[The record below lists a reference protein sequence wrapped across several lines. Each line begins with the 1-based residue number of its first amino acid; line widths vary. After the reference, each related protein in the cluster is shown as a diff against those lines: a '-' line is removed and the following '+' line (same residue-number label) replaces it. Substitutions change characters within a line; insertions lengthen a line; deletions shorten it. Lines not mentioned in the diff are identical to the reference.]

1 MYYNAICIF
10 YFYRTQRAH
19 STHYTGVEMNKLN
32 LKKLLTLLVCLTLI
46 VSVVLLAAC
55 NKNDDNKGSTEDN
68 TSASPSFTNGNFR
81 SYTTSDKGYPYAPSS
96 FTGSPTSDTEG
107 STLPKL
113 ETVKRGVINL
123 ADYQNLGAWCTFSKF
138 DANRLTDE
146 EDAKNYNK
154 DDNVLMINNTEARYY
169 MYRSS
174 EFSAAANTKYLL
186 QVDVRTANLDGGEKK
201 GATIKIAKSYS
212 SGSSIPATEGY
223 ASFDAIT
230 VGEWTTYSFII
241 DGKYNGS
248 TSLELQLM
256 LGNNNLR
263 DEYKTS
269 GYAFFDNIRLTT
281 VKDDTVLP
289 AGENVKTITLSVP
302 NGSFDYKTTSDY
314 PYLYNRVTT
323 TDTNS
328 NYGLVN
334 KVDAK
339 DGKITLVGEYKI
351 DADALKDH
359 DKDHGNVFAI
369 YNVAEARMGFYTTNP
384 LYFKRG
390 GYYKVTVSL
399 NTDYI
404 ESGSAYLALGK
415 SKDLSD
421 NTVIEIGKDAAN
433 PGWKEHVFYVYANEN
448 TADELYFH
456 FGLGKDSDNK
466 AKGYILVDDLKIEET
481 DDTTQTGDYVTD
493 NRFKPTDNKLTDA
506 FVNKSGTD
514 INGVPVTI
522 TGDGEEF
529 SVDDKTP
536 YVSSNF
542 SERNRK
548 FTSAKATIAKFQTKA
563 TLQKDTYYRFSV
575 WVRTV
580 DVPSTSGVVLTVY
593 DGDKDTNSAVKAI
606 ATFAAVTTDK
616 DLADSSSSL
625 NGYRELVCYFHT
637 ASLQEQVVTFEI
649 SLGSGGAFT
658 SSTLFSGTAYIANA
672 SLVETDYTKY
682 NGASAS
688 GTYEKKYDWYETLS
702 SETFTNGQFQKY
714 NYSDTKFFKD
724 GGVNEKGEFQSTSF
738 GVPSGWTLKGEK
750 DKAVAGI
757 VDVNRDALLSN
768 LATKLGVPVDTLKTA
783 PFECKEEDVETF
795 GIYAGGDSYLFI
807 NSADVEG
814 LAKES
819 VRVGYVSNSFTL
831 NANSYYKIS
840 VMVKVMGDSKASVY
854 LMTDNNIAE
863 TNVDSKFENIE
874 ASTASQTGGW
884 KRYTFYVKT
893 GFSSISA
900 TLGLYLGGKDVDIA
914 LTDANMVLADGLNGK
929 YVKVDGAYEVYNK
942 NTHKDATET
951 YNYSGSAK
959 GGTVLFDYVIKED
972 ISESVYNAK
981 TASATASA
989 ADEYEE
995 TKRVEMNLDSFG
1007 LAITPD
1013 ENKPTSPKGW
1023 TKTSL
1028 TKDTDTEQLQSGV
1041 IYSTDYKAHSGESC
1055 LIIPYLN
1062 TAGASYYAS
1071 DAKTLTKDG
1080 FYKISVWAKL
1090 SEGHTGKAYI
1100 TLVATNYGENS
1111 KYVDYASQTIE
1122 VDSTDW
1128 KEYVFFIKAPS
1139 SDTKID
1145 KYGDNAKDLS
1155 LKIRLGFGESAD
1167 NKASGYVLFDDV
1179 LIEKLDVKADDFDKL
1194 VDDFK
1199 AEPANAGLTVNTV
1212 KYSAIDKE
1220 EETTPDKEPDKE
1232 NNKDSGKNF
1241 NWVIFTSVAFGAI
1254 VIIAVAAF
1262 FIKKYLP
1269 KHKEGKQQVDK
1280 KKTSK
1285 KKEDDYKNLND

>member
-1 MYYNAICIF
+1 
-10 YFYRTQRAH
+10 
-19 STHYTGVEMNKLN
+19 MNKLN

-55 NKNDDNKGSTEDN
+55 NKKTDDNKTPDN

-107 STLPKL
+107 SALPKL

-138 DANRLTDE
+138 DAKRLTGE

-174 EFSAAANTKYLL
+174 EFSVAANTKYLL

-223 ASFDAIT
+223 ASFDAVT

-289 AGENVKTITLSVP
+289 TENVKTITLSVP

-334 KVDAK
+334 EVDAK
-339 DGKITLVGEYKI
+339 DGKITLVNEYAV
-351 DADALKDH
+351 DAAAV
-359 DKDHGNVFAI
+359 KDHGSVFAI

-399 NTDYI
+399 NTKYV
-404 ESGSAYLALGK
+404 ENGKAYLALGK

-421 NTVIEIGKDAAN
+421 NTVIEIEQKDSEN
-433 PGWKEHVFYVYANEN
+433 NGWNEYTFYVYANEN

-456 FGLGKDSDNK
+456 FGLGKDSDKNK

-481 DDTTQTGDYVTD
+481 DDTTQTGNNVTD
-493 NRFKPTDNKLTDA
+493 NRFKPADNKLTDA

-529 SVDDKTP
+529 SADDKTP
-536 YVSSNF
+536 YVSSIF
-542 SERNRK
+542 SAKNRK
-548 FTSAKATIAKFQTKA
+548 FTSAKATLAKFQTKA

-593 DGDKDTNSAVKAI
+593 DGDKDVNSAAKAI

-637 ASLQEQVVTFEI
+637 ASLQNQDVTFEI

-658 SSTLFSGTAYIANA
+658 SATLFSGTAYIANA

-702 SETFTNGQFQKY
+702 GETFTNGQFQKY

-757 VDVNRDALLSN
+757 VDVNRENLLNN
-768 LATKLGVPVDTLKTA
+768 LATKLGITAEVLKAVPVDADDK
-783 PFECKEEDVETF
+783 PVETF
-795 GIYAGGDSYLFI
+795 GIYAGGDSYLLI

-840 VMVKVMGDSKASVY
+840 VMVKVINGQASVY
-854 LMTDNNIAE
+854 LMTDNNISE

-874 ASTASQTGGW
+874 ASTGVMTGGW

-929 YVKVDGAYEVYNK
+929 YVKKAANEYEVYNK

-951 YNYSGSAK
+951 YNYKDSAK

-1007 LAITPD
+1007 LATTPD

-1122 VDSTDW
+1122 VNSTDW

-1179 LIEKLDVKADDFDKL
+1179 LIEKLDVKADEFDKH
-1194 VDDFK
+1194 VNDFK
-1199 AEPANAGLTVNTV
+1199 AAHADLMVNTV

-1254 VIIAVAAF
+1254 VVIAVAAF

>member
-1 MYYNAICIF
+1 
-10 YFYRTQRAH
+10 
-19 STHYTGVEMNKLN
+19 MNKLN

-81 SYTTSDKGYPYAPSS
+81 SYTTSDSGYPYAPSS

-123 ADYQNLGAWCTFSKF
+123 ADYANLGAWCTFSKF
-138 DANRLTDE
+138 DAKRLTDE

-289 AGENVKTITLSVP
+289 TENVKTITLSVP

-334 KVDAK
+334 EVDAK
-339 DGKITLVGEYKI
+339 DGKITLVNDYAV
-351 DADALKDH
+351 DAAAVEG
-359 DKDHGNVFAI
+359 HGSVFAI
-369 YNVAEARMGFYTTNP
+369 YNVADARMGFYTTNP

-390 GYYKVTVSL
+390 GYYKVTISL
-399 NTDYI
+399 NTDNV
-404 ESGSAYLALGK
+404 ESGKAYLALGK

-456 FGLGKDSDNK
+456 FGLGKDSGDK
-466 AKGYILVDDLKIEET
+466 ATGYILVDDLKIEET
-481 DDTTQTGDYVTD
+481 DDTTQTGNYVTD
-493 NRFKPTDNKLTDA
+493 NRFKPADNKLTEA

-529 SVDDKTP
+529 SADDKTP
-536 YVSSNF
+536 YVSTNF

-548 FTSAKATIAKFQTKA
+548 FTSAKATLAKFQTKA

-580 DVPSTSGVVLTVY
+580 DVPSTSGVVLTIY
-593 DGDKDTNSAVKAI
+593 DGDIIDKNSAAKAI

-637 ASLQEQVVTFEI
+637 ASLQNQDVTFEI

-724 GGVNEKGEFQSTSF
+724 GGKDSNNTDAVFQSTSF

-757 VDVNRDALLSN
+757 VDVNRENLLNN
-768 LATKLGVPVDTLKTA
+768 LATKLGVSVDTLKNA
-783 PFECKEEDVETF
+783 PFTPADKDITTYGTFAGGSSYLLINSEDVP
-795 GIYAGGDSYLFI
+795 
-807 NSADVEG
+807 G
-814 LAKES
+814 LAQTY

-854 LMTDNNIAE
+854 LMTDNNISE

-874 ASTASQTGGW
+874 ASTGVATGGW

-893 GFSSISA
+893 GFSSINA
-900 TLGLYLGGKDVDIA
+900 TLGLYLGGLGGNANNVE
-914 LTDANMVLADGLNGK
+914 LTDSNTVSATEGK
-929 YVKVDGAYEVYNK
+929 YVKDDNGKFILYNSS
-942 NTHKDATET
+942 NSSHKDKERFD
-951 YNYSGSAK
+951 YSGSPAK
-959 GGTVLFDYVIKED
+959 GGTVLFDYIIKED
-972 ISESVYNAK
+972 VKEQVYNEK
-981 TASATASA
+981 DEMEQSASASASA
-989 ADEYEE
+989 DDVEE
-995 TKRVEMNLDSFG
+995 FKCVKMNLDSFG
-1007 LAITPD
+1007 LATTPD

-1122 VDSTDW
+1122 VNSTEW

-1145 KYGDNAKDLS
+1145 KYGENAKDLS

-1179 LIEKLDVKADDFDKL
+1179 LIEKLDVKADEFDKL

-1232 NNKDSGKNF
+1232 ETEDSGKNF

-1254 VIIAVAAF
+1254 VVIAVAAF

>member
-1 MYYNAICIF
+1 
-10 YFYRTQRAH
+10 
-19 STHYTGVEMNKLN
+19 MNKLN

-55 NKNDDNKGSTEDN
+55 NKKTDDNKTPDN

-138 DANRLTDE
+138 DAKRLTGE

-174 EFSAAANTKYLL
+174 EFSVAANTKYLL
-186 QVDVRTANLDGGEKK
+186 QVDVRTANLNGGEKK

-223 ASFDAIT
+223 ASFDAVT

-289 AGENVKTITLSVP
+289 TENVKTITLSVP

-334 KVDAK
+334 EVDAK
-339 DGKITLVGEYKI
+339 DGKITLVNEYAV
-351 DADALKDH
+351 DAAAVKG
-359 DKDHGNVFAI
+359 HGSVFAI
-369 YNVAEARMGFYTTNP
+369 YNVADARMGFYTTNP

-421 NTVIEIGKDAAN
+421 NTIIPVGKDTEN

-493 NRFKPTDNKLTDA
+493 NRFKPADNKLTDA
-506 FVNKSGTD
+506 FVNKSGAD
-514 INGVPVTI
+514 INGVSVTI

-529 SVDDKTP
+529 SADDKTP
-536 YVSSNF
+536 YVSSIF
-542 SERNRK
+542 SARNRK
-548 FTSAKATIAKFQTKA
+548 FTSAKATLAKFQTKA

-593 DGDKDTNSAVKAI
+593 DGDKDTNSAAKAI

-637 ASLQEQVVTFEI
+637 ASLQNQDVTFEI

-702 SETFTNGQFQKY
+702 GETFTNGQFQKY

-757 VDVNRDALLSN
+757 VDVNRENLLNN
-768 LATKLGVPVDTLKTA
+768 LAGKIGITAEVLKAVPVKCDA
-783 PFECKEEDVETF
+783 DDVETF
-795 GIYAGGDSYLFI
+795 GIYAGGDSYLLI

-840 VMVKVMGDSKASVY
+840 VMVKVINGQASVY

-863 TNVDSKFENIE
+863 TNVDSKFENIG
-874 ASTASQTGGW
+874 ASTGVMTGGW

-900 TLGLYLGGKDVDIA
+900 TLGLYLGGEDKDVA
-914 LTDANMVLADGLNGK
+914 LTDANMTKLENDLSGK
-929 YVKVDGAYEVYNK
+929 YVRVEENGTVKFEVYNK
-942 NTHKDATET
+942 NTHKDVKDT
-951 YNYSGSAK
+951 YNYNGSAK

-989 ADEYEE
+989 ANEYEE

-1007 LAITPD
+1007 LATTPD
-1013 ENKPTSPKGW
+1013 QDKPTSPKGW

-1122 VDSTDW
+1122 VNSTDW

-1145 KYGDNAKDLS
+1145 KYGENAKDLS

-1179 LIEKLDVKADDFDKL
+1179 LIEKLDVKADEFDKH
-1194 VDDFK
+1194 VNDFK
-1199 AEPANAGLTVNTV
+1199 AANAGLTVNTV

-1232 NNKDSGKNF
+1232 DSKDSGKNF

-1254 VIIAVAAF
+1254 VVIAVAAF
-1262 FIKKYLP
+1262 FLKKYLP

>member
-1 MYYNAICIF
+1 
-10 YFYRTQRAH
+10 
-19 STHYTGVEMNKLN
+19 MNKLN

-55 NKNDDNKGSTEDN
+55 NKKTDDNKTTDN

-123 ADYQNLGAWCTFSKF
+123 ADYANLGAWCTFSKF
-138 DANRLTDE
+138 DAKRLTGE

-174 EFSAAANTKYLL
+174 EFSVAANTKYLL
-186 QVDVRTANLDGGEKK
+186 QVDVRTANLNGGEKK

-289 AGENVKTITLSVP
+289 TENVKTITLSVP

-334 KVDAK
+334 EVDAK
-339 DGKITLVGEYKI
+339 DGKITLVNEYAV
-351 DADALKDH
+351 DAAAV
-359 DKDHGNVFAI
+359 KDHGSVFAI
-369 YNVAEARMGFYTTNP
+369 YNVADARMGFYTTNP

-399 NTDYI
+399 NTKYV
-404 ESGSAYLALGK
+404 ENGKAYLALGK

-421 NTVIEIGKDAAN
+421 NTVIEIAQKDSEN
-433 PGWKEHVFYVYANEN
+433 NGWNEYTFYVYANEN

-481 DDTTQTGDYVTD
+481 EDTTQTGDYVTD
-493 NRFKPTDNKLTDA
+493 NRFKPADNKLTDA

-529 SVDDKTP
+529 SADDKTP
-536 YVSSNF
+536 YVSSIF
-542 SERNRK
+542 SAKNRK
-548 FTSAKATIAKFQTKA
+548 FTSAKATLAKFQTKA

-593 DGDKDTNSAVKAI
+593 DGDKDVNSAAKAI

-637 ASLQEQVVTFEI
+637 ASLQNQDVTFEI

-757 VDVNRDALLSN
+757 VDVNRENLLNN
-768 LATKLGVPVDTLKTA
+768 LATKLGITAEVLKAVPVDADDK
-783 PFECKEEDVETF
+783 PVETF
-795 GIYAGGDSYLFI
+795 GIYAGGDSYLLI

-840 VMVKVMGDSKASVY
+840 VMVKVINGQASVY
-854 LMTDNNIAE
+854 LMTDNNISE

-929 YVKVDGAYEVYNK
+929 YVKKAANEYEVYNK

-951 YNYSGSAK
+951 YNYKDSAK

-989 ADEYEE
+989 ANEYEE

-1007 LAITPD
+1007 LATTPD

-1179 LIEKLDVKADDFDKL
+1179 LIEKLDAKADTFDQY
-1194 VDDFK
+1194 VNDFK
-1199 AEPANAGLTVNTV
+1199 AANAGLTVNTV

-1254 VIIAVAAF
+1254 VVIAVAAF

>member
-1 MYYNAICIF
+1 
-10 YFYRTQRAH
+10 
-19 STHYTGVEMNKLN
+19 MNKLN

-55 NKNDDNKGSTEDN
+55 NKKTDDNKTTDN

-123 ADYQNLGAWCTFSKF
+123 ADYANLGAWCTFSKF
-138 DANRLTDE
+138 DAKRLTDE

-289 AGENVKTITLSVP
+289 TENVKTITLSVP

-334 KVDAK
+334 EVDAK
-339 DGKITLVGEYKI
+339 DGKITLVNEYAV
-351 DADALKDH
+351 DAAAVEG
-359 DKDHGNVFAI
+359 HGSVFAI
-369 YNVAEARMGFYTTNP
+369 YNVADARMGFYTTNP

-421 NTVIEIGKDAAN
+421 NTVIEIGQKDTAN

-466 AKGYILVDDLKIEET
+466 AKGYILIDNLKIEET

-529 SVDDKTP
+529 SADDKTP
-536 YVSSNF
+536 YVSSIF
-542 SERNRK
+542 SAKNRK
-548 FTSAKATIAKFQTKA
+548 FTSAKATLAKFQTKA
-563 TLQKDTYYRFSV
+563 TLEKDTYYRFSV

-593 DGDKDTNSAVKAI
+593 DGDIIDKNSAAKAI

-637 ASLQEQVVTFEI
+637 ASLQNQDVTFEI

-757 VDVNRDALLSN
+757 VDVNREKLLNN
-768 LATKLGVPVDTLKTA
+768 LATKLGVSVDTLKTA
-783 PFECKEEDVETF
+783 PFKCKEEDVAKY
-795 GIYAGGDSYLFI
+795 GIYAGGDSYLLI
-807 NSADVEG
+807 NSANVEG
-814 LAKES
+814 LAKEY

-874 ASTASQTGGW
+874 ASTGVATGGW

-1007 LAITPD
+1007 LATTPD

-1122 VDSTDW
+1122 VNSTSW

-1145 KYGDNAKDLS
+1145 KYGENAKDLS

-1254 VIIAVAAF
+1254 VVIAVAAF

>member
-1 MYYNAICIF
+1 
-10 YFYRTQRAH
+10 
-19 STHYTGVEMNKLN
+19 MNKLN

-55 NKNDDNKGSTEDN
+55 NKKPDDNKTTDN

-138 DANRLTDE
+138 DAKRLTDE

-174 EFSAAANTKYLL
+174 EFSVAANTKYLL
-186 QVDVRTANLDGGEKK
+186 QVDVRTANLNGGEKK

-223 ASFDAIT
+223 ASFDAVT

-241 DGKYNGS
+241 DGKFNGN

-289 AGENVKTITLSVP
+289 TENVKTITLSVP

-334 KVDAK
+334 EVDAK
-339 DGKITLVGEYKI
+339 DGKITLVNEYAV
-351 DADALKDH
+351 DAAAVKG
-359 DKDHGNVFAI
+359 HGSVFAI
-369 YNVAEARMGFYTTNP
+369 YNVADARMGFYTTNP

-399 NTDYI
+399 NTKYV
-404 ESGSAYLALGK
+404 ENGKAYLALGK

-421 NTVIEIGKDAAN
+421 NTVIEIAQKDSEN
-433 PGWKEHVFYVYANEN
+433 NGWNEYTFYVYANEN

-493 NRFKPTDNKLTDA
+493 NRFKPADNKLTDA

-529 SVDDKTP
+529 SADDKTP
-536 YVSSNF
+536 YVSSIF
-542 SERNRK
+542 SARNRK
-548 FTSAKATIAKFQTKA
+548 FTSAKATLAKFQTKA

-593 DGDKDTNSAVKAI
+593 DGDKDTNSAAKAI

-637 ASLQEQVVTFEI
+637 ASLQNQDVTFEI

-688 GTYEKKYDWYETLS
+688 GTYEKKYDWYETLA

-757 VDVNRDALLSN
+757 VDVNRENLLNN
-768 LATKLGVPVDTLKTA
+768 LATKLGITAEVLKAVPVDANDK
-783 PFECKEEDVETF
+783 PVETF
-795 GIYAGGDSYLFI
+795 GIYAGGDSYLLI

-840 VMVKVMGDSKASVY
+840 VMVKVINGQASVY
-854 LMTDNNIAE
+854 LMTDNNISE
-863 TNVDSKFENIE
+863 TNVDSKFENIG
-874 ASTASQTGGW
+874 ASTGVMTGGW

-900 TLGLYLGGKDVDIA
+900 TLGLYLGGQDKDIA

-929 YVKVDGAYEVYNK
+929 YVKKAANEYEVYNK

-951 YNYSGSAK
+951 YNYKDSAK

-972 ISESVYNAK
+972 ISESVYDAK

-989 ADEYEE
+989 ANEYEE

-1007 LAITPD
+1007 LATTPD

-1179 LIEKLDVKADDFDKL
+1179 LIEKLDVKADEFDKH
-1194 VDDFK
+1194 VNDFK
-1199 AEPANAGLTVNTV
+1199 AANTGLTVNTV

-1254 VIIAVAAF
+1254 VVIAVAAF

>member
-1 MYYNAICIF
+1 
-10 YFYRTQRAH
+10 
-19 STHYTGVEMNKLN
+19 MNKLN

-55 NKNDDNKGSTEDN
+55 NKKTDDNKSTDN

-138 DANRLTDE
+138 DAKRLTGE

-174 EFSAAANTKYLL
+174 EFSVAANTKYLL
-186 QVDVRTANLDGGEKK
+186 QVDVRTANLNGGEKK

-223 ASFDAIT
+223 ASFDAVT

-269 GYAFFDNIRLTT
+269 GYAFFDNIRLTA

-289 AGENVKTITLSVP
+289 TENVKTITLSVP
-302 NGSFDYKTTSDY
+302 NGNFDYKTTSDY

-334 KVDAK
+334 EVDAK
-339 DGKITLVGEYKI
+339 DGKITLVNEYAV
-351 DADALKDH
+351 DAAAVKG
-359 DKDHGNVFAI
+359 HGSVFAI
-369 YNVAEARMGFYTTNP
+369 YNVADARMGFYTTNP

-399 NTDYI
+399 NTKYV
-404 ESGSAYLALGK
+404 ENGKAYLALGK

-421 NTVIEIGKDAAN
+421 NTVIEIAQKDSEN
-433 PGWKEHVFYVYANEN
+433 NGWNEYTFYVYANEN

-456 FGLGKDSDNK
+456 FGLGKDSDDKNK
-466 AKGYILVDDLKIEET
+466 AKGYILVDDLKIKET
-481 DDTTQTGDYVTD
+481 DDISQTGDNVT
-493 NRFKPTDNKLTDA
+493 NSRFKPEDNKLTDA

-529 SVDDKTP
+529 SADDKTP
-536 YVSSNF
+536 YVSSIF
-542 SERNRK
+542 SARNRK
-548 FTSAKATIAKFQTKA
+548 FTSAKATLAKFWTTA
-563 TLQKDTYYRFSV
+563 TLEKDTYYRFSV

-637 ASLQEQVVTFEI
+637 ASLQNQDVTFEI

-757 VDVNRDALLSN
+757 VDVNRENLLNN
-768 LATKLGVPVDTLKTA
+768 LATKIGITAEVLKAVPVDANDK
-783 PFECKEEDVETF
+783 PVETF
-795 GIYAGGDSYLFI
+795 GIYAGGNSYLLI

-840 VMVKVMGDSKASVY
+840 VMVKVINGQASVY
-854 LMTDNNIAE
+854 LMTDNNISE
-863 TNVDSKFENIE
+863 TNVDSKFENIG
-874 ASTASQTGGW
+874 ASTGVMTGGW

-900 TLGLYLGGKDVDIA
+900 TLGLYLGGKDKDIA

-929 YVKVDGAYEVYNK
+929 YVKKAANEYEVYNK

-951 YNYSGSAK
+951 YNYKDSAK

-989 ADEYEE
+989 ANEYEE

-1007 LAITPD
+1007 LATTPD

-1041 IYSTDYKAHSGESC
+1041 IYSTEYKAHSGESC

-1145 KYGDNAKDLS
+1145 KYGENAKDLS

-1179 LIEKLDVKADDFDKL
+1179 LIEKLDVKADEFDKH
-1194 VDDFK
+1194 VSDFK
-1199 AEPANAGLTVNTV
+1199 AAHADLTVNTV

-1220 EETTPDKEPDKE
+1220 EETTPDKEPGKE
-1232 NNKDSGKNF
+1232 DNKTSGKNF

-1254 VIIAVAAF
+1254 VVIAVAAF

>member
-1 MYYNAICIF
+1 
-10 YFYRTQRAH
+10 
-19 STHYTGVEMNKLN
+19 MNKLN

-55 NKNDDNKGSTEDN
+55 NKKTDDNKTPDN

-138 DANRLTDE
+138 DAKRLTGE

-230 VGEWTTYSFII
+230 VGDWTTYSFII

-289 AGENVKTITLSVP
+289 TENVKTITLSVP

-334 KVDAK
+334 EVDAK
-339 DGKITLVGEYKI
+339 DGKITLVNEYAV
-351 DADALKDH
+351 DAAAVKG
-359 DKDHGNVFAI
+359 HGSVFAI
-369 YNVAEARMGFYTTNP
+369 YNVAAARMGFYTTNP

-399 NTDYI
+399 NTKYV
-404 ESGSAYLALGK
+404 ENGKAYLALGK
-415 SKDLSD
+415 KDLSD
-421 NTVIEIGKDAAN
+421 NTVIEIAQKDSEN
-433 PGWKEHVFYVYANEN
+433 NGWNEYTFYVYANEN

-493 NRFKPTDNKLTDA
+493 NRFKPADNKLTDA

-529 SVDDKTP
+529 SADDKTP
-536 YVSSNF
+536 YVSSIF
-542 SERNRK
+542 SARNRK

-593 DGDKDTNSAVKAI
+593 DGDKDVNSAAKAI

-637 ASLQEQVVTFEI
+637 ASLQNQDVTFEI

-724 GGVNEKGEFQSTSF
+724 GGVNDKGEFQSTSF

-757 VDVNRDALLSN
+757 VDVNRENLLNN
-768 LATKLGVPVDTLKTA
+768 LATKIGITAEVLKAVPVDANDK
-783 PFECKEEDVETF
+783 PVETF
-795 GIYAGGDSYLFI
+795 GIYAGGNSYLLI

-840 VMVKVMGDSKASVY
+840 VMVKVINGQASVY
-854 LMTDNNIAE
+854 LMTDNNISE

-900 TLGLYLGGKDVDIA
+900 TLGLYLGGQDKDVA

-929 YVKVDGAYEVYNK
+929 YVKKAANEYEVYNK

-951 YNYSGSAK
+951 YNYKDSAK

-1007 LAITPD
+1007 LATTPD

-1122 VDSTDW
+1122 VNSTDW

-1179 LIEKLDVKADDFDKL
+1179 LIEKLDVKADEFDKH
-1194 VDDFK
+1194 VNDFK
-1199 AEPANAGLTVNTV
+1199 AAHADLTVNTV

-1254 VIIAVAAF
+1254 VVIAVAAF

>member
-1 MYYNAICIF
+1 
-10 YFYRTQRAH
+10 
-19 STHYTGVEMNKLN
+19 MNKLN

-55 NKNDDNKGSTEDN
+55 NKKTDDNKTPDN

-138 DANRLTDE
+138 DAKRLTGE

-174 EFSAAANTKYLL
+174 EFSVAANTKYLL
-186 QVDVRTANLDGGEKK
+186 QVDVRTANLDGGKEK

-289 AGENVKTITLSVP
+289 TENVKTITLSVP

-334 KVDAK
+334 EVDAK
-339 DGKITLVGEYKI
+339 DGKITLVNEYAV
-351 DADALKDH
+351 DATAVKG
-359 DKDHGNVFAI
+359 HGSVFAI

-399 NTDYI
+399 NTDNV
-404 ESGSAYLALGK
+404 ESGEAYLALGK

-421 NTVIEIGKDAAN
+421 NTIIPVGKDAAN

-456 FGLGKDSDNK
+456 FGLGKDSGNK
-466 AKGYILVDDLKIEET
+466 AKGYLLVDDLKIEET
-481 DDTTQTGDYVTD
+481 DDTTQPDAPNVTD
-493 NRFKPTDNKLTDA
+493 NRFKPADNKLTDA

-529 SVDDKTP
+529 SADDKTP
-536 YVSSNF
+536 YVSSIF
-542 SERNRK
+542 SARNRK
-548 FTSAKATIAKFQTKA
+548 FTSAKATLAKFWTTA
-563 TLQKDTYYRFSV
+563 NLEKDTYYRFSV
-575 WVRTV
+575 WVKTV
-580 DVPSTSGVVLTVY
+580 DVPSTSGVVLTIY
-593 DGDKDTNSAVKAI
+593 DGNKNTNSAVKAI

-637 ASLQEQVVTFEI
+637 ASLQNQDVTFEI

-702 SETFTNGQFQKY
+702 GETFTNGQFQKY

-757 VDVNRDALLSN
+757 VDVNRENLLNN
-768 LATKLGVPVDTLKTA
+768 LATKLGITADTLKTA
-783 PFECKEEDVETF
+783 PFKCKEEDVETF
-795 GIYAGGDSYLFI
+795 GTYAGGDSYLLI
-807 NSADVEG
+807 NSANVEG

-854 LMTDNNIAE
+854 LMTDNNISE

-874 ASTASQTGGW
+874 ASASPTTGGW

-900 TLGLYLGGKDVDIA
+900 TLGLYLGGKDVDID
-914 LTDANMVLADGLNGK
+914 LTDANMTKLENDLSGK
-929 YVKVDGAYEVYNK
+929 YVRVEENGTVKFEVYNK
-942 NTHKDATET
+942 NTHKDVKDT
-951 YNYSGSAK
+951 YNYSGRAT

-1007 LAITPD
+1007 LATTPD

-1122 VDSTDW
+1122 VNSTDW
-1128 KEYVFFIKAPS
+1128 KKYVFFIKAPS

-1179 LIEKLDVKADDFDKL
+1179 LIEKLDVKADEFDKH
-1194 VDDFK
+1194 VNDFK
-1199 AEPANAGLTVNTV
+1199 AAHADLTVNTV

-1254 VIIAVAAF
+1254 VVIAVAAF

>member
-1 MYYNAICIF
+1 
-10 YFYRTQRAH
+10 
-19 STHYTGVEMNKLN
+19 MNKLN

-55 NKNDDNKGSTEDN
+55 NKKTDDNKTPDN

-113 ETVKRGVINL
+113 ETVKRGVISL
-123 ADYQNLGAWCTFSKF
+123 ADYANLGAWCTFSKF
-138 DANRLTDE
+138 DAKRLTGE

-186 QVDVRTANLDGGEKK
+186 QVDVRTANLNGGEKK

-223 ASFDAIT
+223 ASFDAVT

-289 AGENVKTITLSVP
+289 TENVKTITLSVP

-334 KVDAK
+334 EVDAK
-339 DGKITLVGEYKI
+339 DGKITLVNEYAV
-351 DADALKDH
+351 DAAAV
-359 DKDHGNVFAI
+359 KDHGSVFAI
-369 YNVAEARMGFYTTNP
+369 YNVADARMGFYTTNP

-399 NTDYI
+399 NTKYV
-404 ESGSAYLALGK
+404 ESGKAYLALGK

-421 NTVIEIGKDAAN
+421 NTVIEIAQKDSEN
-433 PGWKEHVFYVYANEN
+433 NGWNEYTFYVYANEN

-493 NRFKPTDNKLTDA
+493 NRFKPADNKLTDA

-529 SVDDKTP
+529 SADDKTP
-536 YVSSNF
+536 YVSTNF

-548 FTSAKATIAKFQTKA
+548 FTSAKATLAKFQTKA

-593 DGDKDTNSAVKAI
+593 DGDKDVNSAAKAI

-637 ASLQEQVVTFEI
+637 ASLQNQDVTFEI

-757 VDVNRDALLSN
+757 VDVNRENLLNN
-768 LATKLGVPVDTLKTA
+768 LATKLGITAEVLKAVPVDANDK
-783 PFECKEEDVETF
+783 PVETF
-795 GIYAGGDSYLFI
+795 GIYAGGDSYLLI

-840 VMVKVMGDSKASVY
+840 VMVKVINGQASVY
-854 LMTDNNIAE
+854 LMTDNNLSE
-863 TNVDSKFENIE
+863 TNVDSKFENIG
-874 ASTASQTGGW
+874 ASTGVATGGW

-929 YVKVDGAYEVYNK
+929 YVKKAANEYEVYNK

-951 YNYSGSAK
+951 YNYKDSAK

-1007 LAITPD
+1007 LATTPD

-1122 VDSTDW
+1122 VNSTDW

-1179 LIEKLDVKADDFDKL
+1179 LIEKLDVNADEFGKH

-1199 AEPANAGLTVNTV
+1199 AAHADLTVNTV

-1220 EETTPDKEPDKE
+1220 EETTPDKEPGKE
-1232 NNKDSGKNF
+1232 DNKNSGKNF

-1254 VIIAVAAF
+1254 VVIAVAAF

>member
-1 MYYNAICIF
+1 
-10 YFYRTQRAH
+10 
-19 STHYTGVEMNKLN
+19 MNKLN

-55 NKNDDNKGSTEDN
+55 NKKADDNKTTDN

-81 SYTTSDKGYPYAPSS
+81 SYTSSDKGYPYAPSS

-138 DANRLTDE
+138 DAKRLTGE

-174 EFSAAANTKYLL
+174 EFSVTANTKYLL
-186 QVDVRTANLDGGEKK
+186 QVDVRTANLNGGEKK

-223 ASFDAIT
+223 ASFDAVT

-289 AGENVKTITLSVP
+289 TENVKTITLSVP
-302 NGSFDYKTTSDY
+302 NGNFDYKTTSDY

-334 KVDAK
+334 EVDAK
-339 DGKITLVGEYKI
+339 DGKITLVNEYKVA
-351 DADALKDH
+351 ADAVKG
-359 DKDHGNVFAI
+359 HGSVFAI
-369 YNVAEARMGFYTTNP
+369 YNVADARMGFYTTNP

-399 NTDYI
+399 NTKYV
-404 ESGSAYLALGK
+404 ENGKAYLALGK

-421 NTVIEIGKDAAN
+421 NTVIEIAQKDSEN
-433 PGWKEHVFYVYANEN
+433 NGWNEYTFYVYANEN

-493 NRFKPTDNKLTDA
+493 NRFKPADNKLTDA

-529 SVDDKTP
+529 SADDKTP

-548 FTSAKATIAKFQTKA
+548 FTSAKATLAKFQTKA

-593 DGDKDTNSAVKAI
+593 DGDKDENSAVKAI

-637 ASLQEQVVTFEI
+637 SSLQEQAVTFEI

-724 GGVNEKGEFQSTSF
+724 GGLNEKGEFQSTSF

-757 VDVNRDALLSN
+757 VDVNRENLLNN
-768 LATKLGVPVDTLKTA
+768 LATKLGITAEVLKAVPVKCDA
-783 PFECKEEDVETF
+783 DDVETF
-795 GIYAGGDSYLFI
+795 GIYAGGDSYLLI
-807 NSADVEG
+807 NSADVKG

-874 ASTASQTGGW
+874 ASTGVMTGGW

-900 TLGLYLGGKDVDIA
+900 TLGLYLGGEDKDIA

-929 YVKVDGAYEVYNK
+929 YVKKAANEYEVYNK

-951 YNYSGSAK
+951 YNYKDSAK

-972 ISESVYNAK
+972 ISESVYDAK

-989 ADEYEE
+989 ANEYEE

-1007 LAITPD
+1007 LATTPD

-1041 IYSTDYKAHSGESC
+1041 IYSTEYKAHSGESC

-1122 VDSTDW
+1122 VNSTDW

-1145 KYGDNAKDLS
+1145 KYGENAKDLS

-1179 LIEKLDVKADDFDKL
+1179 LIEKLDVKADDFDKH
-1194 VDDFK
+1194 VNDFK
-1199 AEPANAGLTVNTV
+1199 AANAGLTVNTV

-1254 VIIAVAAF
+1254 VVIAVAAF

>member
-1 MYYNAICIF
+1 
-10 YFYRTQRAH
+10 
-19 STHYTGVEMNKLN
+19 MNKLN

-55 NKNDDNKGSTEDN
+55 NKKTDDNKTTDN

-138 DANRLTDE
+138 DAKRLTGE

-186 QVDVRTANLDGGEKK
+186 QVDVRTANLNGGEKK

-223 ASFDAIT
+223 ASFDAVT

-289 AGENVKTITLSVP
+289 TENVKTITLSVP

-334 KVDAK
+334 EVDAK
-339 DGKITLVGEYKI
+339 DGKITLVNEYAV
-351 DADALKDH
+351 DAAAV
-359 DKDHGNVFAI
+359 KDHGSVFAI
-369 YNVAEARMGFYTTNP
+369 YNVADARMGFYTTNP

-421 NTVIEIGKDAAN
+421 NTIIPVGKDAAN
-433 PGWKEHVFYVYANEN
+433 PGWKEHTFYVYANEN

-456 FGLGKDSDNK
+456 FGLGKDSGDK

-493 NRFKPTDNKLTDA
+493 NRFKPADNKLTDA

-514 INGVPVTI
+514 INGVSVTI

-529 SVDDKTP
+529 SADDKTP
-536 YVSSNF
+536 YESTAF
-542 SERNRK
+542 STNNRK
-548 FTSAKATIAKFQTKA
+548 FTSAKATLAKFQTKA

-593 DGDKDTNSAVKAI
+593 DGDKDTNSAAKAI

-637 ASLQEQVVTFEI
+637 ASLQNQDVTFEI

-757 VDVNRDALLSN
+757 VDVNRENLLNN
-768 LATKLGVPVDTLKTA
+768 LATKLGITAEVLKAVPVDANDK
-783 PFECKEEDVETF
+783 PVETF
-795 GIYAGGDSYLFI
+795 GIYAGGDSYLLI

-854 LMTDNNIAE
+854 LMTDNNISE

-929 YVKVDGAYEVYNK
+929 YVKKAANEYEVYNK

-951 YNYSGSAK
+951 YNYKDSAK

-1007 LAITPD
+1007 LATTPD

-1122 VDSTDW
+1122 VNSTDW

-1145 KYGDNAKDLS
+1145 KYGENAKDLS

-1179 LIEKLDVKADDFDKL
+1179 LIEKLDVKADEFDKH
-1194 VDDFK
+1194 VNDFK
-1199 AEPANAGLTVNTV
+1199 AANAGLTVNTV

-1254 VIIAVAAF
+1254 VVIAVAAF

>member
-1 MYYNAICIF
+1 
-10 YFYRTQRAH
+10 
-19 STHYTGVEMNKLN
+19 MNKLN

-55 NKNDDNKGSTEDN
+55 NKKTDDNKTTDN

-123 ADYQNLGAWCTFSKF
+123 ADYANLGAWCTFSKF
-138 DANRLTDE
+138 DAKRLTDE

-223 ASFDAIT
+223 ASFDAVT

-269 GYAFFDNIRLTT
+269 GYAFFDNIRLNT

-289 AGENVKTITLSVP
+289 TENVKTITLSVP

-334 KVDAK
+334 EVDAK
-339 DGKITLVGEYKI
+339 DGKITLVNDYAV
-351 DADALKDH
+351 DAAAVEG
-359 DKDHGNVFAI
+359 HGSVFAI
-369 YNVAEARMGFYTTNP
+369 YNVADARMGFYTTNP

-421 NTVIEIGKDAAN
+421 NTIIPVGKDTEN

-481 DDTTQTGDYVTD
+481 NDTTQTGDYVTD

-593 DGDKDTNSAVKAI
+593 DGDKDTNSAAKAI

-757 VDVNRDALLSN
+757 VDVNRENLLNN
-768 LATKLGVPVDTLKTA
+768 LATKLGITAEVLKAVPVDANDK
-783 PFECKEEDVETF
+783 PVETF
-795 GIYAGGDSYLFI
+795 GIYAGGNSYLLI

-854 LMTDNNIAE
+854 LMTDNNISE

-929 YVKVDGAYEVYNK
+929 YVKKAANEYEVYNK

-1007 LAITPD
+1007 LATTPD

-1122 VDSTDW
+1122 VNSTDW

-1145 KYGDNAKDLS
+1145 KYGENAKDLS

-1179 LIEKLDVKADDFDKL
+1179 LIEKLDVKADEFDKH
-1194 VDDFK
+1194 VNDFK
-1199 AEPANAGLTVNTV
+1199 AAHADLTVNTV

-1254 VIIAVAAF
+1254 VVIAVAAF

>member
-1 MYYNAICIF
+1 
-10 YFYRTQRAH
+10 
-19 STHYTGVEMNKLN
+19 MNKLN

-55 NKNDDNKGSTEDN
+55 NKKTDDNKTPDN

-138 DANRLTDE
+138 DAKRLTDE

-174 EFSAAANTKYLL
+174 EFSVAANTKYLL
-186 QVDVRTANLDGGEKK
+186 QVDVRTANLNGGEKK

-223 ASFDAIT
+223 ASFDAVT

-289 AGENVKTITLSVP
+289 TENVKTITLSVP

-334 KVDAK
+334 EVDAK
-339 DGKITLVGEYKI
+339 DGKITLVNEYAV
-351 DADALKDH
+351 DAAAV
-359 DKDHGNVFAI
+359 KDHGSVFAI
-369 YNVAEARMGFYTTNP
+369 YNVADARMGFYTTNP

-399 NTDYI
+399 NTKYV
-404 ESGSAYLALGK
+404 ENGKAYLALGK

-421 NTVIEIGKDAAN
+421 NTVIEIEQKDSEN
-433 PGWKEHVFYVYANEN
+433 NGWNEYTFYVYANEN

-456 FGLGKDSDNK
+456 FGLGKDSDKNK

-481 DDTTQTGDYVTD
+481 DDTTQTGNNVTD
-493 NRFKPTDNKLTDA
+493 NRFKPADNKLTDA

-529 SVDDKTP
+529 SADDKTP
-536 YVSSNF
+536 YVSSIF
-542 SERNRK
+542 SAKNRK
-548 FTSAKATIAKFQTKA
+548 FTSAKATLAKFQTKA

-593 DGDKDTNSAVKAI
+593 DGNKDKNSAAKAI

-637 ASLQEQVVTFEI
+637 ASLQNQDVTFEI

-757 VDVNRDALLSN
+757 VDVNRENLLNN
-768 LATKLGVPVDTLKTA
+768 LATKIGITAEVLKAVPVDANDK
-783 PFECKEEDVETF
+783 PVETF
-795 GIYAGGDSYLFI
+795 GIYAGGNSYLLI

-840 VMVKVMGDSKASVY
+840 VMVKVINGQASVY

-900 TLGLYLGGKDVDIA
+900 TLGLYLGGKDVDID

-929 YVKVDGAYEVYNK
+929 YVKKAANEYEVYNK

-951 YNYSGSAK
+951 YNYKDSAK

-1007 LAITPD
+1007 LATTPD

-1122 VDSTDW
+1122 VNSTDW

-1179 LIEKLDVKADDFDKL
+1179 LIEKLDVKADEFDNH
-1194 VDDFK
+1194 VNDFK
-1199 AEPANAGLTVNTV
+1199 TAHADLTVNTV

-1254 VIIAVAAF
+1254 VVIAVAAF

-1280 KKTSK
+1280 KKTSN

>member
-1 MYYNAICIF
+1 
-10 YFYRTQRAH
+10 
-19 STHYTGVEMNKLN
+19 MNKLN

-55 NKNDDNKGSTEDN
+55 NKKDDNKGSTEDN

-138 DANRLTDE
+138 DAKRLTNE

-174 EFSAAANTKYLL
+174 EFSVAANTKYLL
-186 QVDVRTANLDGGEKK
+186 QVDVRTANLNGGEKK

-212 SGSSIPATEGY
+212 SGSTIPASEGY
-223 ASFDAIT
+223 ASFDKVT

-289 AGENVKTITLSVP
+289 TDPETVKTITLSVP

-334 KVDAK
+334 EVDAK
-339 DGKITLVGEYKI
+339 DGEITLVNDYTV
-351 DADALKDH
+351 DATAVEG
-359 DKDHGNVFAI
+359 HGSVFAI
-369 YNVAEARMGFYTTNP
+369 YNVADARMGFYTTNP

-399 NTDYI
+399 NTKYVK
-404 ESGSAYLALGK
+404 SGSAYLALGK

-421 NTVIEIGKDAAN
+421 NKIIDIGQKDN
-433 PGWKEHVFYVYANEN
+433 SETNGWNEYTFYVYANEN

-456 FGLGKDSDNK
+456 FGLGKDSGDK
-466 AKGYILVDDLKIEET
+466 AKGYILIDDLKIEET
-481 DDTTQTGDYVTD
+481 DDTTQPDAPNVTD
-493 NRFKPTDNKLTDA
+493 NRFKKDDNLIKTV
-506 FVNKSGTD
+506 FKNVNGD
-514 INGVPVTI
+514 DINANINGVPVTI
-522 TGDGEEF
+522 KDNGAPF
-529 SVDDKTP
+529 SKDDKTP
-536 YVSSNF
+536 YSSDVF
-542 SERNRK
+542 SANNRK
-548 FTSAKATIAKFQTKA
+548 FTSEKATLAKFQTTAK
-563 TLQKDTYYRFSV
+563 LQKDTYYRFSV

-593 DGDKDTNSAVKAI
+593 DGDKDKNSAVKAI

-637 ASLQEQVVTFEI
+637 ASLQEQDVTFEI

-724 GGVNEKGEFQSTSF
+724 GGVNDKNEFQKTAF

-750 DKAVAGI
+750 ENAVAGI
-757 VDVNRDALLSN
+757 VDVNREALLT
-768 LATKLGVPVDTLKTA
+768 ALKDKAGITADLKNA
-783 PFECKEEDVETF
+783 PFSCNENDVETF
-795 GIYAGGDSYLFI
+795 GIYAGGDSYLLI
-807 NSADVEG
+807 NSANVEG
-814 LAKES
+814 LAKEF

-854 LMTDNNIAE
+854 LMTDNNISE
-863 TNVDSKFENIE
+863 TNVDSKFENIG
-874 ASTASQTGGW
+874 ASTGDKTGGW

-900 TLGLYLGGKDVDIA
+900 TLGLYLGGEDKDIA
-914 LTDANMVLADGLNGK
+914 LTDANMVATGGLNGK
-929 YVKVDGAYEVYNK
+929 YVKKAANEYEVYNK

-951 YNYSGSAK
+951 YNYKDSAK

-1007 LAITPD
+1007 LATTPD

-1041 IYSTDYKAHSGESC
+1041 IYSTEYKAHSGDSC
-1055 LIIPYLN
+1055 LIIPYGIN
-1062 TAGASYYAS
+1062 DYSAGASYYAS

-1080 FYKISVWAKL
+1080 FYKISVWAKV
-1090 SEGHTGKAYI
+1090 SEKHTGKAYI

-1145 KYGDNAKDLS
+1145 KYGENAKDLS

-1167 NKASGYVLFDDV
+1167 KKASGYVLFDDV
-1179 LIEKLDVKADDFDKL
+1179 LIEKLDVKADEFDKH
-1194 VDDFK
+1194 VNDFK
-1199 AEPANAGLTVNTV
+1199 AANAGLTVNTV

-1220 EETTPDKEPDKE
+1220 EETTPDKEPGKE

-1254 VIIAVAAF
+1254 VVIAVAAF

>member
-1 MYYNAICIF
+1 
-10 YFYRTQRAH
+10 
-19 STHYTGVEMNKLN
+19 MNKLN

-55 NKNDDNKGSTEDN
+55 NKKTDDNKTTDN

-138 DANRLTDE
+138 DAKRLTGE

-174 EFSAAANTKYLL
+174 EFSVAANTKYLL
-186 QVDVRTANLDGGEKK
+186 QVDVRTANLNGGEKK

-223 ASFDAIT
+223 ASFDAVT

-241 DGKYNGS
+241 DGKYNGN

-289 AGENVKTITLSVP
+289 TENVKTITLSVP

-314 PYLYNRVTT
+314 PYLYNRVPT

-334 KVDAK
+334 EVDAK
-339 DGKITLVGEYKI
+339 DGKITLVNEYAV
-351 DADALKDH
+351 DAAAV
-359 DKDHGNVFAI
+359 KDHGSVFAI
-369 YNVAEARMGFYTTNP
+369 YNVADARMGFYTTNP

-399 NTDYI
+399 NTKYV
-404 ESGSAYLALGK
+404 ENGKAYLALGK

-421 NTVIEIGKDAAN
+421 NTVIEIAQKDSEN
-433 PGWKEHVFYVYANEN
+433 NGWNEYTFYVYANEN

-456 FGLGKDSDNK
+456 FGLGKDSDDKNK
-466 AKGYILVDDLKIEET
+466 AKGYILIDDLKIEET

-493 NRFKPTDNKLTDA
+493 NRFKPADNKLTDA

-514 INGVPVTI
+514 INGVSVTI

-529 SVDDKTP
+529 SADDKTP
-536 YVSSNF
+536 YVSSIF
-542 SERNRK
+542 SARNRK
-548 FTSAKATIAKFQTKA
+548 FTSAKATLAKFQTKA

-593 DGDKDTNSAVKAI
+593 DGDKDTNSAAKAI

-637 ASLQEQVVTFEI
+637 ASLQNQDVTFEI

-702 SETFTNGQFQKY
+702 NETFTNGQFQKY

-724 GGVNEKGEFQSTSF
+724 GGVNEKGELQSTSF

-757 VDVNRDALLSN
+757 VDVNRENLLNN
-768 LATKLGVPVDTLKTA
+768 LATKLGITAEVLKAVPVDADDK
-783 PFECKEEDVETF
+783 PVETF
-795 GIYAGGDSYLFI
+795 GIYAGGDSYLLI

-840 VMVKVMGDSKASVY
+840 VMVKVINGQASVY
-854 LMTDNNIAE
+854 LMTDNNISE

-874 ASTASQTGGW
+874 ASTGVATGGW

-900 TLGLYLGGKDVDIA
+900 TLGLYLGGQDKDVA

-929 YVKVDGAYEVYNK
+929 YVKKAANEYEVYNK

-951 YNYSGSAK
+951 YNYKDSAK

-1007 LAITPD
+1007 LATTPD

-1122 VDSTDW
+1122 VNSTDW

-1179 LIEKLDVKADDFDKL
+1179 LIEKLDVKADEFDNH
-1194 VDDFK
+1194 VNDFK
-1199 AEPANAGLTVNTV
+1199 TAHADLTVNTV

-1254 VIIAVAAF
+1254 VVIAVAAF

>member
-1 MYYNAICIF
+1 
-10 YFYRTQRAH
+10 
-19 STHYTGVEMNKLN
+19 MNKLN

-55 NKNDDNKGSTEDN
+55 NKKTDDNKTPDN

-138 DANRLTDE
+138 DAKRLTGE

-174 EFSAAANTKYLL
+174 EFSVAANTKYLL
-186 QVDVRTANLDGGEKK
+186 QVDVRTANLNGGEKK

-223 ASFDAIT
+223 ASFDAVT

-289 AGENVKTITLSVP
+289 TENVKTITLSVP

-334 KVDAK
+334 EVDAK
-339 DGKITLVGEYKI
+339 DGKITLVNEYKVA
-351 DADALKDH
+351 ADAVKG
-359 DKDHGNVFAI
+359 HGNVFAI
-369 YNVAEARMGFYTTNP
+369 YNVADARMGFYTTNP

-399 NTDYI
+399 NTKYVKN
-404 ESGSAYLALGK
+404 GSAYLALGK

-421 NTVIEIGKDAAN
+421 NTVIEIAQKDSEN
-433 PGWKEHVFYVYANEN
+433 NGWNEYTFYVYANEN

-493 NRFKPTDNKLTDA
+493 NRFKAADNKLTDA

-529 SVDDKTP
+529 SADDKTP
-536 YVSSNF
+536 YVSSIF
-542 SERNRK
+542 SARNRK
-548 FTSAKATIAKFQTKA
+548 FTSAKATLAKFQTKA

-637 ASLQEQVVTFEI
+637 ASLQNQDVTFEI

-757 VDVNRDALLSN
+757 VDVNRENLLNN
-768 LATKLGVPVDTLKTA
+768 LATKLGITAEVLKAVPVKCDA
-783 PFECKEEDVETF
+783 DDVETF
-795 GIYAGGDSYLFI
+795 GIYAGGSSYLLI

-854 LMTDNNIAE
+854 LMTDNNISE
-863 TNVDSKFENIE
+863 TNVDSKFENIG
-874 ASTASQTGGW
+874 ASTGVMTGGW

-929 YVKVDGAYEVYNK
+929 YVKKAANEYEVYNK

-951 YNYSGSAK
+951 YNYKDSAK

-989 ADEYEE
+989 ANEYEE

-1007 LAITPD
+1007 LATTPD
-1013 ENKPTSPKGW
+1013 QDKPTSPKGW

-1122 VDSTDW
+1122 VNSTDW

-1179 LIEKLDVKADDFDKL
+1179 LIEKLDVKADEFDKH
-1194 VDDFK
+1194 VNDFK
-1199 AEPANAGLTVNTV
+1199 AANADLTVNTV

-1232 NNKDSGKNF
+1232 DSKDSGKNF

-1254 VIIAVAAF
+1254 VVIAVAAF

>member
-1 MYYNAICIF
+1 
-10 YFYRTQRAH
+10 
-19 STHYTGVEMNKLN
+19 MNKLN

-55 NKNDDNKGSTEDN
+55 NKKTDDNKTPDN
-68 TSASPSFTNGNFR
+68 TSASPSFTNGNFM

-138 DANRLTDE
+138 DAKRLTGE

-174 EFSAAANTKYLL
+174 EFSVAANTKYLL
-186 QVDVRTANLDGGEKK
+186 QVDVRTANLNGGEKK

-223 ASFDAIT
+223 ASFDAVT

-289 AGENVKTITLSVP
+289 TENVKTITLSVP

-334 KVDAK
+334 EVDAK
-339 DGKITLVGEYKI
+339 DGKITLVNEYAV
-351 DADALKDH
+351 DAAAVKG
-359 DKDHGNVFAI
+359 HGSVFAI
-369 YNVAEARMGFYTTNP
+369 YNVADARMGFYTTNP

-399 NTDYI
+399 NTKYV
-404 ESGSAYLALGK
+404 ESGKAYLALGK

-421 NTVIEIGKDAAN
+421 NTVIEIAQKDSEN
-433 PGWKEHVFYVYANEN
+433 NGWNEYTFYVYANEN

-456 FGLGKDSDNK
+456 FGLGKDSDDKNK

-481 DDTTQTGDYVTD
+481 DDTTQTGNNVTD
-493 NRFKPTDNKLTDA
+493 NRFKPADNKLTDA

-529 SVDDKTP
+529 SADDKTP
-536 YVSSNF
+536 YVSSIF
-542 SERNRK
+542 SAKNRK
-548 FTSAKATIAKFQTKA
+548 FTSAKATLAKFQTKA

-593 DGDKDTNSAVKAI
+593 DGDKDVNSAAKAI

-637 ASLQEQVVTFEI
+637 ASLQNQDVTFEI

-714 NYSDTKFFKD
+714 NYSDTKFFKE
-724 GGVNEKGEFQSTSF
+724 GGLNDKGEFQSTSF

-757 VDVNRDALLSN
+757 VDVNREALLNN
-768 LATKLGVPVDTLKTA
+768 LATKIGITAEVLKAVPVDANDK
-783 PFECKEEDVETF
+783 PVETF
-795 GIYAGGDSYLFI
+795 GIYAGGNSYLLI

-840 VMVKVMGDSKASVY
+840 VMVKVINGQASVY
-854 LMTDNNIAE
+854 LMTDNNISE
-863 TNVDSKFENIE
+863 TNVDSKFENIG
-874 ASTASQTGGW
+874 ASTGVMTGGW

-900 TLGLYLGGKDVDIA
+900 TLGLYLGGQDKDIA

-929 YVKVDGAYEVYNK
+929 YVKVNGAYEVYNK

-951 YNYSGSAK
+951 YNYKDSAK

-995 TKRVEMNLDSFG
+995 TKGVEMNLDSFG
-1007 LAITPD
+1007 LATTPD

-1080 FYKISVWAKL
+1080 FYKISVWAKVWAKL

-1122 VDSTDW
+1122 VNSTDW

-1145 KYGDNAKDLS
+1145 KYGENAKDLS

-1179 LIEKLDVKADDFDKL
+1179 LIEKLDVKADDFDKH
-1194 VDDFK
+1194 VSDFK
-1199 AEPANAGLTVNTV
+1199 AANTGLTVNTV

-1254 VIIAVAAF
+1254 VVIAVAAF

>member
-1 MYYNAICIF
+1 
-10 YFYRTQRAH
+10 
-19 STHYTGVEMNKLN
+19 MNKLN

-55 NKNDDNKGSTEDN
+55 NKKTDDNKTTDN

-123 ADYQNLGAWCTFSKF
+123 ADYQNLGAWCTFPKF
-138 DANRLTDE
+138 DAKRLTGE

-174 EFSAAANTKYLL
+174 EFSVAANTKYLL

-223 ASFDAIT
+223 ASFDAVT

-289 AGENVKTITLSVP
+289 TENVKTITLSVP

-314 PYLYNRVTT
+314 PYLYNRVPT

-334 KVDAK
+334 EVDAK
-339 DGKITLVGEYKI
+339 DGKITLVNEYAV
-351 DADALKDH
+351 DAAAVKG
-359 DKDHGNVFAI
+359 HGSVFAI
-369 YNVAEARMGFYTTNP
+369 YNVADARMGFYTTNP

-399 NTDYI
+399 NTKYV
-404 ESGSAYLALGK
+404 ENGKAYLALGK

-421 NTVIEIGKDAAN
+421 NTVIEIAQKDSEN
-433 PGWKEHVFYVYANEN
+433 NGWNEYTFYVYANEN

-493 NRFKPTDNKLTDA
+493 NRFKSTDNKLTDA

-514 INGVPVTI
+514 INGVSVTI

-529 SVDDKTP
+529 SADDKTP
-536 YVSSNF
+536 YVSSIF
-542 SERNRK
+542 SARNRK
-548 FTSAKATIAKFQTKA
+548 FTSAKATLAKFQTKA

-593 DGDKDTNSAVKAI
+593 DGDKDTNSAAKAI

-637 ASLQEQVVTFEI
+637 ASLQNQDVTFEI

-757 VDVNRDALLSN
+757 VDVNRENLLNN
-768 LATKLGVPVDTLKTA
+768 LATKIGITAEVLKAVPVKCDA
-783 PFECKEEDVETF
+783 DDVETF
-795 GIYAGGDSYLFI
+795 GIYAGGDSYLLI

-854 LMTDNNIAE
+854 LMTDNNISE
-863 TNVDSKFENIE
+863 TNVDSKFENIG
-874 ASTASQTGGW
+874 ASTGVMTGGW

-900 TLGLYLGGKDVDIA
+900 TLGLYLGGQDKDVA

-929 YVKVDGAYEVYNK
+929 YVKKAANEYEVYNK

-951 YNYSGSAK
+951 YNYKDSAK

-972 ISESVYNAK
+972 ISESVYDAK

-989 ADEYEE
+989 ANEYEE

-1007 LAITPD
+1007 LATTPD

-1122 VDSTDW
+1122 VNSTDW

-1145 KYGDNAKDLS
+1145 KYGENAKDLS

-1179 LIEKLDVKADDFDKL
+1179 LIEKLDAKADTFDQY
-1194 VDDFK
+1194 VNDFK
-1199 AEPANAGLTVNTV
+1199 AANTGLTVNTV

-1220 EETTPDKEPDKE
+1220 EETTPDKEPDKADS
-1232 NNKDSGKNF
+1232 KDSGKNF

-1254 VIIAVAAF
+1254 VVIAVAAF

>member
-1 MYYNAICIF
+1 
-10 YFYRTQRAH
+10 
-19 STHYTGVEMNKLN
+19 MN
-32 LKKLLTLLVCLTLI
+32 
-46 VSVVLLAAC
+46 
-55 NKNDDNKGSTEDN
+55 E
-68 TSASPSFTNGNFR
+68 
-81 SYTTSDKGYPYAPSS
+81 
-96 FTGSPTSDTEG
+96 
-107 STLPKL
+107 
-113 ETVKRGVINL
+113 
-123 ADYQNLGAWCTFSKF
+123 
-138 DANRLTDE
+138 
-146 EDAKNYNK
+146 
-154 DDNVLMINNTEARYY
+154 
-169 MYRSS
+169 
-174 EFSAAANTKYLL
+174 
-186 QVDVRTANLDGGEKK
+186 
-201 GATIKIAKSYS
+201 
-212 SGSSIPATEGY
+212 
-223 ASFDAIT
+223 
-230 VGEWTTYSFII
+230 
-241 DGKYNGS
+241 
-248 TSLELQLM
+248 
-256 LGNNNLR
+256 
-263 DEYKTS
+263 
-269 GYAFFDNIRLTT
+269 
-281 VKDDTVLP
+281 
-289 AGENVKTITLSVP
+289 
-302 NGSFDYKTTSDY
+302 
-314 PYLYNRVTT
+314 
-323 TDTNS
+323 
-328 NYGLVN
+328 
-334 KVDAK
+334 VDAK
-339 DGKITLVGEYKI
+339 DGKITLVNEYTV
-351 DADALKDH
+351 DAAAVKG
-359 DKDHGNVFAI
+359 HGSVFAI
-369 YNVAEARMGFYTTNP
+369 YNVADARMGFYTTNP

-421 NTVIEIGKDAAN
+421 NKIIPVGKDAEN

-456 FGLGKDSDNK
+456 FGLGKDSGDK

-481 DDTTQTGDYVTD
+481 DDTTQPDAPNVTD
-493 NRFKPTDNKLTDA
+493 NRFKSTDNKLTDA

-529 SVDDKTP
+529 SADDKTP
-536 YVSSNF
+536 YVSSIF
-542 SERNRK
+542 SARNRK
-548 FTSAKATIAKFQTKA
+548 FTSAKATLAKFQTTAK
-563 TLQKDTYYRFSV
+563 LQKDTYYRFSV

-593 DGDKDTNSAVKAI
+593 DGDKNTNSAVKAI

-637 ASLQEQVVTFEI
+637 ASTQDEQPVTFEI

-682 NGASAS
+682 NSASAS

-724 GGVNEKGEFQSTSF
+724 GGKDSSNTDAVFQSTSF

-750 DKAVAGI
+750 DNAVAGI
-757 VDVNRDALLSN
+757 VDVNRENLLNN
-768 LATKLGVPVDTLKTA
+768 LATKLGVSVDTLKTA
-783 PFECKEEDVETF
+783 PFKCKEEDVETF
-795 GIYAGGDSYLFI
+795 GIYAGGDSYLLI

-854 LMTDNNIAE
+854 LMTDNNISE
-863 TNVDSKFENIE
+863 TNVDSKFENIVE

-900 TLGLYLGGKDVDIA
+900 TLGLYLGGEDKDIA
-914 LTDANMVLADGLNGK
+914 LTDANMVPTGGLNGK
-929 YVKVDGAYEVYNK
+929 YVKKADNEYEVYNK

-951 YNYSGSAK
+951 YNYSGKAN

-989 ADEYEE
+989 ANEYEE

-1007 LAITPD
+1007 LATTPD

-1041 IYSTDYKAHSGESC
+1041 IYSTEDKYKAHSGESC
-1055 LIIPYLN
+1055 LIIPYLT

-1111 KYVDYASQTIE
+1111 KYVDDYASQTIE
-1122 VDSTDW
+1122 VNSTDW

-1179 LIEKLDVKADDFDKL
+1179 LIEKLDVKADEFDKH
-1194 VDDFK
+1194 VNDFK
-1199 AEPANAGLTVNTV
+1199 AAHADLTVNTV

-1220 EETTPDKEPDKE
+1220 EETTPDKEPGKE
-1232 NNKDSGKNF
+1232 DNKDSGKKF

-1254 VIIAVAAF
+1254 VVIAVAAF

>member
-1 MYYNAICIF
+1 
-10 YFYRTQRAH
+10 
-19 STHYTGVEMNKLN
+19 MNKLN

-55 NKNDDNKGSTEDN
+55 NKKPDDNKTTDN

-81 SYTTSDKGYPYAPSS
+81 SYTTSDSGYPYAPSS

-138 DANRLTDE
+138 DAKRLTDE
-146 EDAKNYNK
+146 EDTKNYNK

-289 AGENVKTITLSVP
+289 TENVKTITLSVP
-302 NGSFDYKTTSDY
+302 NSSFDYKTTSDY

-334 KVDAK
+334 EVDAK
-339 DGKITLVGEYKI
+339 DGKITLVNEYAV
-351 DADALKDH
+351 DAAAVEG
-359 DKDHGNVFAI
+359 HGSVFAI
-369 YNVAEARMGFYTTNP
+369 YNVADARMGFYTTNP

-421 NTVIEIGKDAAN
+421 NTIIPVGKDTEN

-456 FGLGKDSDNK
+456 FGLGKDSGDK

-506 FVNKSGTD
+506 FANKSGTD

-529 SVDDKTP
+529 SADDKTP
-536 YVSSNF
+536 YVSTNF

-548 FTSAKATIAKFQTKA
+548 FTSAKATLAKFQTKA

-593 DGDKDTNSAVKAI
+593 DGDIIDKNSAAKAI

-757 VDVNRDALLSN
+757 VDVNRENLLNN
-768 LATKLGVPVDTLKTA
+768 LATKLGVSVDTLKNA
-783 PFECKEEDVETF
+783 PFTPADKDITTYGTFAGGSSYLLINSEDVP
-795 GIYAGGDSYLFI
+795 
-807 NSADVEG
+807 G
-814 LAKES
+814 LAQTY

-840 VMVKVMGDSKASVY
+840 VLVKVLSGEASVY
-854 LMTDNNIAE
+854 LMTDNNISE

-893 GFSSISA
+893 GFSSINA
-900 TLGLYLGGKDVDIA
+900 TLGLYLGGLGGNANNVE
-914 LTDANMVLADGLNGK
+914 LTDSNTVSATEGK
-929 YVKVDGAYEVYNK
+929 YVKDDNGKFILYNSS
-942 NTHKDATET
+942 NSSHKDKERFD
-951 YNYSGSAK
+951 YSGSPAK
-959 GGTVLFDYVIKED
+959 GGTVLFDYIIKED
-972 ISESVYNAK
+972 VKEQVYNEK
-981 TASATASA
+981 DEMEQSASASASA
-989 ADEYEE
+989 DDVEE
-995 TKRVEMNLDSFG
+995 FKCVKMNLDSFG
-1007 LAITPD
+1007 LATTPD
-1013 ENKPTSPKGW
+1013 QDKPTSPKGW

-1122 VDSTDW
+1122 VNSTEW

-1145 KYGDNAKDLS
+1145 KYGENAKDLS

-1254 VIIAVAAF
+1254 VVIAVAAF

>member
-1 MYYNAICIF
+1 
-10 YFYRTQRAH
+10 
-19 STHYTGVEMNKLN
+19 MNKLN

-55 NKNDDNKGSTEDN
+55 NKKTDDNKTTDN

-138 DANRLTDE
+138 DANRLTGE

-269 GYAFFDNIRLTT
+269 GYAFFDNIRLNTI
-281 VKDDTVLP
+281 KDDTVLP
-289 AGENVKTITLSVP
+289 TENVKTITLSVP

-334 KVDAK
+334 EVDAK
-339 DGKITLVGEYKI
+339 DGKITLVNEYAV
-351 DADALKDH
+351 DAAAVKG
-359 DKDHGNVFAI
+359 HGSVFAI

-421 NTVIEIGKDAAN
+421 NTIIPVGKDTEN

-456 FGLGKDSDNK
+456 FGLGKDSGDK
-466 AKGYILVDDLKIEET
+466 AKGYVLVDDLKIEET

-506 FVNKSGTD
+506 FANKSGTD

-529 SVDDKTP
+529 SADDKTP

-563 TLQKDTYYRFSV
+563 TLQKDTYYRFSI

-593 DGDKDTNSAVKAI
+593 DGDKDTNSAAKAI

-637 ASLQEQVVTFEI
+637 ASLQEQAVTFEI

-795 GIYAGGDSYLFI
+795 GIYAGGDSYLLI

-854 LMTDNNIAE
+854 LMTDNNISE

-1122 VDSTDW
+1122 VNSTDW

-1232 NNKDSGKNF
+1232 DSKDSGKNF

-1254 VIIAVAAF
+1254 VVIAVAAF

>member
-1 MYYNAICIF
+1 
-10 YFYRTQRAH
+10 
-19 STHYTGVEMNKLN
+19 MNKLN

-55 NKNDDNKGSTEDN
+55 NKKTDDNKTTDN

-123 ADYQNLGAWCTFSKF
+123 ADYANLGAWCTFSKF
-138 DANRLTDE
+138 DAKRLTGE

-174 EFSAAANTKYLL
+174 EFSVAANTKYLL
-186 QVDVRTANLDGGEKK
+186 QVDVRTANLNGGEKK

-223 ASFDAIT
+223 ASFDAVT

-289 AGENVKTITLSVP
+289 TENVKTITLSVP

-334 KVDAK
+334 EVDAK
-339 DGKITLVGEYKI
+339 DGKITLVNEYAV
-351 DADALKDH
+351 DAAAV
-359 DKDHGNVFAI
+359 KDHGSVFAI
-369 YNVAEARMGFYTTNP
+369 YNVADARMGFYTTNP

-399 NTDYI
+399 NTKYV
-404 ESGSAYLALGK
+404 ENGKAYLALGK

-421 NTVIEIGKDAAN
+421 NTVIEIAQKDSEN
-433 PGWKEHVFYVYANEN
+433 NGWNEYTFYVYANEN

-481 DDTTQTGDYVTD
+481 DDTTQPDAPNVTD
-493 NRFKPTDNKLTDA
+493 NRFKPADNKLTDA

-529 SVDDKTP
+529 SADDKTP

-548 FTSAKATIAKFQTKA
+548 FTSAKATLAKFQTKA

-593 DGDKDTNSAVKAI
+593 DGDKDTNSAAKAI

-637 ASLQEQVVTFEI
+637 ASLQNQDVTFEI

-757 VDVNRDALLSN
+757 VDVNRENLLNN
-768 LATKLGVPVDTLKTA
+768 LATKIGITAEVLKAVPVDANDK
-783 PFECKEEDVETF
+783 PVETF
-795 GIYAGGDSYLFI
+795 GIYAGGSSYLLI

-840 VMVKVMGDSKASVY
+840 VMVKVINGQASVY

-863 TNVDSKFENIE
+863 TNVDSKFENIG
-874 ASTASQTGGW
+874 ASTGVMTGGW

-929 YVKVDGAYEVYNK
+929 YVKKAANEYEVYNK

-951 YNYSGSAK
+951 YNYKDSAK

-989 ADEYEE
+989 SDEYEE

-1007 LAITPD
+1007 LATTPD

-1122 VDSTDW
+1122 VNSTDW

-1179 LIEKLDVKADDFDKL
+1179 LIEKLDVKADEFDKH
-1194 VDDFK
+1194 VNDFK
-1199 AEPANAGLTVNTV
+1199 AAHADLTVNTV

-1254 VIIAVAAF
+1254 VVIAVAAF

-1269 KHKEGKQQVDK
+1269 KHNEGKQQVDK

>member
-1 MYYNAICIF
+1 
-10 YFYRTQRAH
+10 
-19 STHYTGVEMNKLN
+19 MNKLN

-55 NKNDDNKGSTEDN
+55 NKKTDDNKTPDN

-138 DANRLTDE
+138 DAKRLTGE

-174 EFSAAANTKYLL
+174 EFSVAANTKYLL

-223 ASFDAIT
+223 ASFDAVT

-289 AGENVKTITLSVP
+289 TENVKTIPLSVP

-334 KVDAK
+334 EVDAK
-339 DGKITLVGEYKI
+339 DGKITLVNEYTV
-351 DADALKDH
+351 DAAAVKG
-359 DKDHGNVFAI
+359 HGSVFAI
-369 YNVAEARMGFYTTNP
+369 YNVADARMGFYTMNP

-421 NTVIEIGKDAAN
+421 NKIIPVGKDTAN

-456 FGLGKDSDNK
+456 FGLGKDSGDK
-466 AKGYILVDDLKIEET
+466 AKGYILIDDLKIEET
-481 DDTTQTGDYVTD
+481 DDTTQKGDYVTD
-493 NRFKPTDNKLTDA
+493 NRFKPEDNKLINA

-514 INGVPVTI
+514 INGVSVTI

-529 SVDDKTP
+529 SADDKTP
-536 YVSSNF
+536 YVSSIF
-542 SERNRK
+542 SARNRK
-548 FTSAKATIAKFQTKA
+548 FTSAKATLAKFQTKA

-593 DGDKDTNSAVKAI
+593 DGDKDTNSAAKAI

-637 ASLQEQVVTFEI
+637 ASLQNQDVTFEI

-724 GGVNEKGEFQSTSF
+724 GGKDSSNTDAVFQSTSF

-757 VDVNRDALLSN
+757 VDVNRENLLNN
-768 LATKLGVPVDTLKTA
+768 LATKLGVSVDTLKTA
-783 PFECKEEDVETF
+783 PFKCKEEDVETF
-795 GIYAGGDSYLFI
+795 GIYAGGDSYLLI

-840 VMVKVMGDSKASVY
+840 VMVKVIGDSKASVY
-854 LMTDNNIAE
+854 LMTVNNISE
-863 TNVDSKFENIE
+863 TNVDSKFENIVE

-900 TLGLYLGGKDVDIA
+900 TLGLYLGGEDKDIA

-929 YVKVDGAYEVYNK
+929 YVKKAANEYEVYNK

-951 YNYSGSAK
+951 YNYKDSAK

-995 TKRVEMNLDSFG
+995 IKPVEMNLDSFG
-1007 LAITPD
+1007 LATTPD
-1013 ENKPTSPKGW
+1013 ENKPASPKGW

-1122 VDSTDW
+1122 VNSTDW
-1128 KEYVFFIKAPS
+1128 KVYVFFIKAPS

-1179 LIEKLDVKADDFDKL
+1179 LIEKLDVKADEFDNHVKE
-1194 VDDFK
+1194 FK
-1199 AEPANAGLTVNTV
+1199 DANARLTVNTV

-1254 VIIAVAAF
+1254 VVIAVAAF
-1262 FIKKYLP
+1262 FLKKYLP

>member
-1 MYYNAICIF
+1 
-10 YFYRTQRAH
+10 
-19 STHYTGVEMNKLN
+19 MNKLN

-55 NKNDDNKGSTEDN
+55 NKKTDDNKTTDN

-123 ADYQNLGAWCTFSKF
+123 ADYANLGAWCTFSKF
-138 DANRLTDE
+138 DAKRLTDE

-269 GYAFFDNIRLTT
+269 GYAFFDNIRLNTI
-281 VKDDTVLP
+281 KDDTVLP
-289 AGENVKTITLSVP
+289 TENVKTITLSVP

-334 KVDAK
+334 EVDAK
-339 DGKITLVGEYKI
+339 DGKITLVNEYTV
-351 DADALKDH
+351 DAAAVEG
-359 DKDHGNVFAI
+359 HGSVFAI
-369 YNVAEARMGFYTTNP
+369 YNVADARMGFYTTNP

-421 NTVIEIGKDAAN
+421 NTIIPVGKDTEN

-456 FGLGKDSDNK
+456 FGLGKDSGDK
-466 AKGYILVDDLKIEET
+466 AKGYVLVDDLKIEET

-506 FVNKSGTD
+506 FANKSGTD

-593 DGDKDTNSAVKAI
+593 DGDKDTNSAAKAI

-637 ASLQEQVVTFEI
+637 ASLQEQAVTFEI

-757 VDVNRDALLSN
+757 VDVNRENLLNN
-768 LATKLGVPVDTLKTA
+768 LATKLGVSVDTLKKA

-795 GIYAGGDSYLFI
+795 GIYAGGNSYLLI

-929 YVKVDGAYEVYNK
+929 YVKKAANEYEVYNK

-1122 VDSTDW
+1122 VNSTEW

-1145 KYGDNAKDLS
+1145 KYGENAKDLS

-1254 VIIAVAAF
+1254 VVIAVAAF

>member
-1 MYYNAICIF
+1 
-10 YFYRTQRAH
+10 
-19 STHYTGVEMNKLN
+19 MNKLN

-55 NKNDDNKGSTEDN
+55 NKKPDDNKTTDN

-138 DANRLTDE
+138 DAKRLTGE

-223 ASFDAIT
+223 ASFDAVT

-289 AGENVKTITLSVP
+289 TENVKTITLSVP

-334 KVDAK
+334 EVDAK
-339 DGKITLVGEYKI
+339 DGKITLVNEYAV
-351 DADALKDH
+351 DAAAV
-359 DKDHGNVFAI
+359 KDHGSVFAI
-369 YNVAEARMGFYTTNP
+369 YNVADARMGFYTTNP

-399 NTDYI
+399 NTKYV
-404 ESGSAYLALGK
+404 ENGKAYLALGK

-421 NTVIEIGKDAAN
+421 NTVIEIAQKDSEN
-433 PGWKEHVFYVYANEN
+433 NGWNEYTFYVYANEN

-493 NRFKPTDNKLTDA
+493 NRFKPADNKLTDA

-529 SVDDKTP
+529 SADDKTP

-548 FTSAKATIAKFQTKA
+548 FTSAKATLAKFQTKA

-593 DGDKDTNSAVKAI
+593 DGDKDVNSAVKAI

-637 ASLQEQVVTFEI
+637 ASLQNQDVTFEI

-724 GGVNEKGEFQSTSF
+724 GGLNEKGEFQSTSF

-757 VDVNRDALLSN
+757 VDVNRENLLNN
-768 LATKLGVPVDTLKTA
+768 LATKLGITAEVLKAVPVDADNK
-783 PFECKEEDVETF
+783 PVETF
-795 GIYAGGDSYLFI
+795 GIYAGGDSYLLI

-840 VMVKVMGDSKASVY
+840 VMVKVINGQASVY
-854 LMTDNNIAE
+854 LMTDNNISE
-863 TNVDSKFENIE
+863 TNVDSKFENIVE

-900 TLGLYLGGKDVDIA
+900 TLGLYLGGQDKDIA

-929 YVKVDGAYEVYNK
+929 YVKKAANEYEVYNK

-951 YNYSGSAK
+951 YNYKDSAK

-989 ADEYEE
+989 ANEYEE

-1007 LAITPD
+1007 LATTPD

-1041 IYSTDYKAHSGESC
+1041 IYSTEYKAHSGESC

-1145 KYGDNAKDLS
+1145 KYGENAKDLS

-1179 LIEKLDVKADDFDKL
+1179 LIEKLDVKADEFDKH
-1194 VDDFK
+1194 VNDFK
-1199 AEPANAGLTVNTV
+1199 AANAGLTVNTV

-1254 VIIAVAAF
+1254 VVIAVAAF

>member
-1 MYYNAICIF
+1 
-10 YFYRTQRAH
+10 
-19 STHYTGVEMNKLN
+19 MNKLN

-55 NKNDDNKGSTEDN
+55 NKKTDDNKTPDN

-138 DANRLTDE
+138 DAKRLTGE

-174 EFSAAANTKYLL
+174 EFSVAANTKYLL
-186 QVDVRTANLDGGEKK
+186 QVDVRTANLNGGEKK

-223 ASFDAIT
+223 ASFDAVT

-289 AGENVKTITLSVP
+289 TENVKTITLSVP

-334 KVDAK
+334 EVDAK
-339 DGKITLVGEYKI
+339 DGKITLVNEYAV
-351 DADALKDH
+351 DAAAVKG
-359 DKDHGNVFAI
+359 HGSVFAI
-369 YNVAEARMGFYTTNP
+369 YNVADARMGFYTTNP

-399 NTDYI
+399 NTKYV
-404 ESGSAYLALGK
+404 ENGKAYLALGK

-421 NTVIEIGKDAAN
+421 NTVIEIAQKDSEN
-433 PGWKEHVFYVYANEN
+433 NGWNEYTFYVYANEN

-466 AKGYILVDDLKIEET
+466 AKGYILADDLKIEET
-481 DDTTQTGDYVTD
+481 EDTTQTGDYVTD
-493 NRFKPTDNKLTDA
+493 NRFKPADNKLTDA

-529 SVDDKTP
+529 SADDKTP

-548 FTSAKATIAKFQTKA
+548 FTSAKATLAKFQTKA

-593 DGDKDTNSAVKAI
+593 DGDKDTNSAAKAI

-637 ASLQEQVVTFEI
+637 ASLQNQDVTFEI

-757 VDVNRDALLSN
+757 VDVNRENLLNN
-768 LATKLGVPVDTLKTA
+768 LAGKLGITAEVLKAVPVDANDK
-783 PFECKEEDVETF
+783 PVETF
-795 GIYAGGDSYLFI
+795 GIYAGGDSYLLI

-840 VMVKVMGDSKASVY
+840 VMVKVINGQASVY
-854 LMTDNNIAE
+854 LMTDNNISE

-900 TLGLYLGGKDVDIA
+900 TLGLYLGGQDKDVA

-929 YVKVDGAYEVYNK
+929 YVKKAANEYEVYNK

-951 YNYSGSAK
+951 YNYKDSAK

-1007 LAITPD
+1007 LATTPD
-1013 ENKPTSPKGW
+1013 EGKPTSPKGW

-1041 IYSTDYKAHSGESC
+1041 IYSTDYKAHSGDSC

-1122 VDSTDW
+1122 VNSTEW

-1179 LIEKLDVKADDFDKL
+1179 LIEKLDVKADEFDKH
-1194 VDDFK
+1194 VNDFK
-1199 AEPANAGLTVNTV
+1199 AANTGLTVNTV

-1254 VIIAVAAF
+1254 VVIAVAAF

>member
-1 MYYNAICIF
+1 
-10 YFYRTQRAH
+10 
-19 STHYTGVEMNKLN
+19 MNKLN
-32 LKKLLTLLVCLTLI
+32 LKKLLTLLVCLMLI

-55 NKNDDNKGSTEDN
+55 NKKTDDNKTPDN

-138 DANRLTDE
+138 DAKRLTGE

-174 EFSAAANTKYLL
+174 EFSVAANTKYLL
-186 QVDVRTANLDGGEKK
+186 QVDVRTANLNGGEKK

-223 ASFDAIT
+223 ASFDAVT

-289 AGENVKTITLSVP
+289 TENVKTITLSVP

-334 KVDAK
+334 EVDAK
-339 DGKITLVGEYKI
+339 DGKITLVNEYAV
-351 DADALKDH
+351 DAAAVKG
-359 DKDHGNVFAI
+359 HGSVFAI
-369 YNVAEARMGFYTTNP
+369 YNVADARMGFYTTNP

-421 NTVIEIGKDAAN
+421 NTIIPVGKDAAN
-433 PGWKEHVFYVYANEN
+433 PGWKEHTFYVYANEN

-456 FGLGKDSDNK
+456 FGLGKDSGDK
-466 AKGYILVDDLKIEET
+466 AKGYVLVDDLKIEET

-493 NRFKPTDNKLTDA
+493 NRFKPADNKLTDA

-529 SVDDKTP
+529 LANDKTP
-536 YVSSNF
+536 YESTAF
-542 SERNRK
+542 STNNRK
-548 FTSAKATIAKFQTKA
+548 FTSEKATLAKFQTKA

-593 DGDKDTNSAVKAI
+593 DGDKDTNSAAKAI

-637 ASLQEQVVTFEI
+637 ASLQEQEVTFEI

-757 VDVNRDALLSN
+757 VDVNRENLLNN
-768 LATKLGVPVDTLKTA
+768 LATKIGITAEVLKAVPVDANDK
-783 PFECKEEDVETF
+783 PVETF
-795 GIYAGGDSYLFI
+795 GIYAGGNSYLLI

-840 VMVKVMGDSKASVY
+840 VMVKVINGQASVY
-854 LMTDNNIAE
+854 LMTDNNISE

-874 ASTASQTGGW
+874 ASTGVATGGW

-900 TLGLYLGGKDVDIA
+900 TLGLYLGGQDKDIA
-914 LTDANMVLADGLNGK
+914 LTDANMVPTGGLNGK
-929 YVKVDGAYEVYNK
+929 YVKKADNEYEVYNK

-951 YNYSGSAK
+951 YNYKDSAK

-989 ADEYEE
+989 ANEYEE

-1007 LAITPD
+1007 LATTPD

-1122 VDSTDW
+1122 VNSTDW

-1145 KYGDNAKDLS
+1145 KYGENAKDLS

-1179 LIEKLDVKADDFDKL
+1179 LIEKLDVKADEFDKH
-1194 VDDFK
+1194 VNDFK
-1199 AEPANAGLTVNTV
+1199 AANTGLTVNTV

-1254 VIIAVAAF
+1254 VVIAVAAF

>member
-1 MYYNAICIF
+1 
-10 YFYRTQRAH
+10 
-19 STHYTGVEMNKLN
+19 MNKLN

-55 NKNDDNKGSTEDN
+55 NKKTDDNKTTDN

-138 DANRLTDE
+138 DAKRLTGE

-174 EFSAAANTKYLL
+174 EFSVAANTKYLL
-186 QVDVRTANLDGGEKK
+186 QVDVRTANLNGGEKK

-223 ASFDAIT
+223 ASFDAVT
-230 VGEWTTYSFII
+230 VGDWTTYSFII

-289 AGENVKTITLSVP
+289 TENVKTITLSVP

-334 KVDAK
+334 EVDAK
-339 DGKITLVGEYKI
+339 DGKITLVNEYAV
-351 DADALKDH
+351 DAAAVEG
-359 DKDHGNVFAI
+359 HGSVFAI

-399 NTDYI
+399 NTKYV
-404 ESGSAYLALGK
+404 ENGKAYLALGK

-421 NTVIEIGKDAAN
+421 NTVIEIAQKDSEN
-433 PGWKEHVFYVYANEN
+433 NGWNEYTFYVYANEN

-466 AKGYILVDDLKIEET
+466 AKGYILADDLKIEET
-481 DDTTQTGDYVTD
+481 NDTTQTGDYVTD
-493 NRFKPTDNKLTDA
+493 NRFKAADNKLTDA

-522 TGDGEEF
+522 TGDGEDF
-529 SVDDKTP
+529 SADDKTP
-536 YVSSNF
+536 YESTAF
-542 SERNRK
+542 STNNRK
-548 FTSAKATIAKFQTKA
+548 FTSAKTTLAKFQTKA

-593 DGDKDTNSAVKAI
+593 DGDKDLNSAAKAI

-637 ASLQEQVVTFEI
+637 ASLQNQDVTFEI

-757 VDVNRDALLSN
+757 VDVNRENLLNN
-768 LATKLGVPVDTLKTA
+768 LATKIGITAEVLKAVPVDANDK
-783 PFECKEEDVETF
+783 PVETF
-795 GIYAGGDSYLFI
+795 GIYAGGNSYLLI

-840 VMVKVMGDSKASVY
+840 VMVKVINGQASVY

-863 TNVDSKFENIE
+863 TNVDSKFENIG
-874 ASTASQTGGW
+874 ASTGVMTGGW

-900 TLGLYLGGKDVDIA
+900 TLGLYLGGQDKDIA

-929 YVKVDGAYEVYNK
+929 YVKKAANEYEVYNK

-951 YNYSGSAK
+951 YNYKDSAK

-989 ADEYEE
+989 ANEYEE

-1007 LAITPD
+1007 LATTPD

-1122 VDSTDW
+1122 VNSTDW

-1179 LIEKLDVKADDFDKL
+1179 LIEKLDVKADEFDKH
-1194 VDDFK
+1194 VNDFK
-1199 AEPANAGLTVNTV
+1199 ATNTGLTVNTV

-1254 VIIAVAAF
+1254 VVIAVAAF

>member
-1 MYYNAICIF
+1 
-10 YFYRTQRAH
+10 
-19 STHYTGVEMNKLN
+19 MNKLN

-55 NKNDDNKGSTEDN
+55 NKKTDDNKTTDN

-138 DANRLTDE
+138 DAKRLTDE

-174 EFSAAANTKYLL
+174 EFSVAANTKYLL
-186 QVDVRTANLDGGEKK
+186 QVDVRTANLNGGEKK

-223 ASFDAIT
+223 ASFDAVT

-289 AGENVKTITLSVP
+289 TENVKTITLSVP

-334 KVDAK
+334 EVDAK
-339 DGKITLVGEYKI
+339 DGKITLVNEYAV
-351 DADALKDH
+351 DAAAV
-359 DKDHGNVFAI
+359 KDHGSVFAI
-369 YNVAEARMGFYTTNP
+369 YNVADARMGFYTTNP

-399 NTDYI
+399 NTKYV
-404 ESGSAYLALGK
+404 ENGKAYLALGK

-421 NTVIEIGKDAAN
+421 NTVIEIAQKDSEN
-433 PGWKEHVFYVYANEN
+433 NGWNEYTFYVYANEN

-481 DDTTQTGDYVTD
+481 EDTTQTGDYVTD
-493 NRFKPTDNKLTDA
+493 NRFKPADNKLTDA

-529 SVDDKTP
+529 SADDKTP

-548 FTSAKATIAKFQTKA
+548 FTSAKATLAKFQTKA

-593 DGDKDTNSAVKAI
+593 DGDKDVNSAAKAI

-637 ASLQEQVVTFEI
+637 ASLQNQDVTFEI

-757 VDVNRDALLSN
+757 VDVNRENLLNN
-768 LATKLGVPVDTLKTA
+768 LATKIGITAEVLKAVPVDANDK
-783 PFECKEEDVETF
+783 PVETF
-795 GIYAGGDSYLFI
+795 GIYAGGNSYLLI

-840 VMVKVMGDSKASVY
+840 VMVKVINGQASVY

-863 TNVDSKFENIE
+863 TNVDSKFENIG
-874 ASTASQTGGW
+874 ASTGVMTGGW

-900 TLGLYLGGKDVDIA
+900 TLGLYLGGQDKDIA

-929 YVKVDGAYEVYNK
+929 YVKKAANEYEVYNK

-951 YNYSGSAK
+951 YNYKDSAK

-989 ADEYEE
+989 ANEYEE

-1007 LAITPD
+1007 LATTPD
-1013 ENKPTSPKGW
+1013 QDKPTSPKGW

-1122 VDSTDW
+1122 VNSTDW

-1145 KYGDNAKDLS
+1145 KYGENAKDLS

-1179 LIEKLDVKADDFDKL
+1179 LIEKLDVKADEFDKH
-1194 VDDFK
+1194 VNDFK
-1199 AEPANAGLTVNTV
+1199 AANAGLTVNTV

-1254 VIIAVAAF
+1254 VVIAVAAF

>member
-1 MYYNAICIF
+1 
-10 YFYRTQRAH
+10 
-19 STHYTGVEMNKLN
+19 MNKLN

-55 NKNDDNKGSTEDN
+55 NKKADDNNKTTDN

-138 DANRLTDE
+138 DAKRLTGE

-186 QVDVRTANLDGGEKK
+186 QVDVRTANLNGGEKK

-289 AGENVKTITLSVP
+289 TENVKTITLSVP

-334 KVDAK
+334 EVDAK
-339 DGKITLVGEYKI
+339 DGKITLVNEYAV
-351 DADALKDH
+351 DAAAVKG
-359 DKDHGNVFAI
+359 HGSVFAI
-369 YNVAEARMGFYTTNP
+369 YNVADARMGFYTTNP

-399 NTDYI
+399 NTKYV
-404 ESGSAYLALGK
+404 ENGKAYLALGK

-421 NTVIEIGKDAAN
+421 NTVIEIAQKDSEN
-433 PGWKEHVFYVYANEN
+433 NGWNEYTFYVYANEN

-481 DDTTQTGDYVTD
+481 EDTTQTGDYVTD

-529 SVDDKTP
+529 SADDKTP
-536 YVSSNF
+536 YVSSIF
-542 SERNRK
+542 SARNRK
-548 FTSAKATIAKFQTKA
+548 FTSAKATLAKFQTKA

-593 DGDKDTNSAVKAI
+593 DGDKDVNSAAKAI

-682 NGASAS
+682 NSASAS

-714 NYSDTKFFKD
+714 NYSDTKFFQKGGLNDKD
-724 GGVNEKGEFQSTSF
+724 EFQSTSF

-757 VDVNRDALLSN
+757 VDVNRENLLNN
-768 LATKLGVPVDTLKTA
+768 LATKLGVSVDTLKTA
-783 PFECKEEDVETF
+783 PFKCKEEDVETF
-795 GIYAGGDSYLFI
+795 GIYAGGDSYLLI

-814 LAKES
+814 LAKEY

-854 LMTDNNIAE
+854 LMTDNNISE

-874 ASTASQTGGW
+874 ASTGVATGGW

-900 TLGLYLGGKDVDIA
+900 TLGLYLGGEDKDVE
-914 LTDANMVLADGLNGK
+914 LTGGTDGNMKLADGTTGK
-929 YVKVDGAYEVYNK
+929 YTEVEGKFVVYNK
-942 NTHKDATET
+942 NVHTGDDVKT
-951 YNYSGSAK
+951 YNYTGSAK

-1007 LAITPD
+1007 LATTPEQD
-1013 ENKPTSPKGW
+1013 KPASPKGW

-1028 TKDTDTEQLQSGV
+1028 TKDTDTEYLQSGV
-1041 IYSTDYKAHSGESC
+1041 IYSTEYKAHSGDSC
-1055 LIIPYLN
+1055 LIISYRN
-1062 TAGASYYAS
+1062 TETAGASYYAS

-1090 SEGHTGKAYI
+1090 SESHTGKAYI

-1122 VDSTDW
+1122 VNSTDW

-1167 NKASGYVLFDDV
+1167 NPASGYVLFDDV
-1179 LIEKLDVKADDFDKL
+1179 LIEKLDVKADNFDKH

-1199 AEPANAGLTVNTV
+1199 AANTGLTVNTV

-1254 VIIAVAAF
+1254 VVIAVAAF

>member
-1 MYYNAICIF
+1 
-10 YFYRTQRAH
+10 
-19 STHYTGVEMNKLN
+19 MNKLN

-55 NKNDDNKGSTEDN
+55 NKKTDDNKTPDN

-138 DANRLTDE
+138 DAKRLTGE

-174 EFSAAANTKYLL
+174 EFSIAANTKYLL
-186 QVDVRTANLDGGEKK
+186 QVDVRTANLNGGEKK

-289 AGENVKTITLSVP
+289 TENVKTITLSVP

-334 KVDAK
+334 EVDAK
-339 DGKITLVGEYKI
+339 DGKITLVNEYKVA
-351 DADALKDH
+351 ADAVKG
-359 DKDHGNVFAI
+359 HGSVFAI
-369 YNVAEARMGFYTTNP
+369 YNVADARMGFYTTNP

-421 NTVIEIGKDAAN
+421 NKIIPVGKDTEN

-493 NRFKPTDNKLTDA
+493 NRFKAADNKLTDA

-529 SVDDKTP
+529 SADDKTP
-536 YVSSNF
+536 YVSSIF
-542 SERNRK
+542 SARNRK
-548 FTSAKATIAKFQTKA
+548 FTSAKATLAKFQTKA

-593 DGDKDTNSAVKAI
+593 DGDKDVNSAAKAI

-637 ASLQEQVVTFEI
+637 ASLQEQAVTFEI

-714 NYSDTKFFKD
+714 NYSDTKFFKE
-724 GGVNEKGEFQSTSF
+724 GGLNDKGEFQSTSF

-757 VDVNRDALLSN
+757 VDVNRENLLNN
-768 LATKLGVPVDTLKTA
+768 LATKIGITAEVLKAVPAKCDA
-783 PFECKEEDVETF
+783 DDVETF
-795 GIYAGGDSYLFI
+795 GIYAGGDSYLLI

-854 LMTDNNIAE
+854 LMTDNNISE
-863 TNVDSKFENIE
+863 TNVDSKFENIG
-874 ASTASQTGGW
+874 ASTGVMTGGW

-929 YVKVDGAYEVYNK
+929 YVKKAANEYEVYNK

-951 YNYSGSAK
+951 YNYKDSAK

-989 ADEYEE
+989 ANEYEE

-1007 LAITPD
+1007 LATTPD

-1122 VDSTDW
+1122 VNSTEW

-1179 LIEKLDVKADDFDKL
+1179 LIEKLDVKADVFDKH
-1194 VDDFK
+1194 VNDFK
-1199 AEPANAGLTVNTV
+1199 AAHADLTVNTV

-1254 VIIAVAAF
+1254 VVIAVAAF

>member
-1 MYYNAICIF
+1 
-10 YFYRTQRAH
+10 
-19 STHYTGVEMNKLN
+19 MNKLN

-55 NKNDDNKGSTEDN
+55 NKKTDDNKTNDN

-81 SYTTSDKGYPYAPSS
+81 SYTTSDSGYPYAPSS
-96 FTGSPTSDTEG
+96 FTGSPTSNAEG

-138 DANRLTDE
+138 DAKRLTDE

-186 QVDVRTANLDGGEKK
+186 QVDVRTANLNGGEKK

-223 ASFDAIT
+223 ASFDAVT

-289 AGENVKTITLSVP
+289 TENVKTITLSVP

-334 KVDAK
+334 EVDAK
-339 DGKITLVGEYKI
+339 DGKITLVNEYTV
-351 DADALKDH
+351 DAAAVEG
-359 DKDHGNVFAI
+359 HGSVFAI
-369 YNVAEARMGFYTTNP
+369 YNVADARMGFYTTNP

-421 NTVIEIGKDAAN
+421 NTIIPVGKDTEN

-466 AKGYILVDDLKIEET
+466 AKGYILIDDLKIEET

-506 FVNKSGTD
+506 FANKSGTD

-529 SVDDKTP
+529 SADDKTP

-548 FTSAKATIAKFQTKA
+548 FTSAKATIAKFQTTA

-854 LMTDNNIAE
+854 LMTDNNISE

-1122 VDSTDW
+1122 VNSTEW

-1145 KYGDNAKDLS
+1145 KYGENAKDLS

-1199 AEPANAGLTVNTV
+1199 AKPANAGLTVNTV

-1254 VIIAVAAF
+1254 VVIAVAAF

>member
-1 MYYNAICIF
+1 
-10 YFYRTQRAH
+10 
-19 STHYTGVEMNKLN
+19 MNKLN

-55 NKNDDNKGSTEDN
+55 NKKTDDNKTIDN

-138 DANRLTDE
+138 DAKRLTGE

-174 EFSAAANTKYLL
+174 EFSVAANTKYLL
-186 QVDVRTANLDGGEKK
+186 QVDVRTANLNGGEKK

-223 ASFDAIT
+223 ASFDAVT

-289 AGENVKTITLSVP
+289 TENVKTITLSVP

-334 KVDAK
+334 EVDAK
-339 DGKITLVGEYKI
+339 DGKITLVNEYAV
-351 DADALKDH
+351 DAAAVEG
-359 DKDHGNVFAI
+359 HGSVFAI
-369 YNVAEARMGFYTTNP
+369 YNVADARMGFYTTNP

-399 NTDYI
+399 NTKYV
-404 ESGSAYLALGK
+404 ENGKAYLALGK

-421 NTVIEIGKDAAN
+421 NTVIEIAQKDSEN
-433 PGWKEHVFYVYANEN
+433 NGWNEYTFYVYANEN

-456 FGLGKDSDNK
+456 FGLGKDSDDKNK

-481 DDTTQTGDYVTD
+481 DDISQTGDNVT
-493 NRFKPTDNKLTDA
+493 NSRFKPEDNKLTDA
-506 FVNKSGTD
+506 FVNINKSGTD

-529 SVDDKTP
+529 SADDKTP
-536 YVSSNF
+536 YVSSIF
-542 SERNRK
+542 SARNRK
-548 FTSAKATIAKFQTKA
+548 FTSAKATLAKFQTKA
-563 TLQKDTYYRFSV
+563 TLQKDTFYRFSV

-593 DGDKDTNSAVKAI
+593 DGDKDVNSAVKAI

-637 ASLQEQVVTFEI
+637 ASLQNQDVTFEI

-724 GGVNEKGEFQSTSF
+724 GGLNDKGEFQSTSF

-757 VDVNRDALLSN
+757 VDVNREDLLNN
-768 LATKLGVPVDTLKTA
+768 LATKIGITAEVLKAVPVDANDK
-783 PFECKEEDVETF
+783 PVETF
-795 GIYAGGDSYLFI
+795 GIYAGGNSYLLI

-863 TNVDSKFENIE
+863 TNVDSKFENIG

-900 TLGLYLGGKDVDIA
+900 TLGLYLGGQDKDVA

-929 YVKVDGAYEVYNK
+929 YVKKAANEYEVYNK

-951 YNYSGSAK
+951 YNYKDSAK

-1007 LAITPD
+1007 LATTPD

-1122 VDSTDW
+1122 VNSTDW

-1145 KYGDNAKDLS
+1145 KYGENAKDLS

-1179 LIEKLDVKADDFDKL
+1179 LIEKLDVKADEFDKH
-1194 VDDFK
+1194 VNDFK
-1199 AEPANAGLTVNTV
+1199 AANTGLTVNTV

-1220 EETTPDKEPDKE
+1220 EETTPDKEPDKADS
-1232 NNKDSGKNF
+1232 KDSGKNF

-1254 VIIAVAAF
+1254 VVIAVAAF
-1262 FIKKYLP
+1262 FLKKYLP

>member
-1 MYYNAICIF
+1 
-10 YFYRTQRAH
+10 
-19 STHYTGVEMNKLN
+19 MNKLN

-55 NKNDDNKGSTEDN
+55 NKKTDDNKTPDN

-138 DANRLTDE
+138 DAKRLTGE

-174 EFSAAANTKYLL
+174 EFSVAANTKYLL
-186 QVDVRTANLDGGEKK
+186 QVDVRTANLNGGEKK

-223 ASFDAIT
+223 ASFDAVT

-289 AGENVKTITLSVP
+289 TENVKTITLSVP

-334 KVDAK
+334 EVDAK
-339 DGKITLVGEYKI
+339 DGKITLVNEYAV
-351 DADALKDH
+351 DAAAVKG
-359 DKDHGNVFAI
+359 HGSVFAI
-369 YNVAEARMGFYTTNP
+369 YNVADARMGFYTTNP

-399 NTDYI
+399 NTKYV
-404 ESGSAYLALGK
+404 ENGKAYLALGK

-421 NTVIEIGKDAAN
+421 NTVIEIAQKDSEN
-433 PGWKEHVFYVYANEN
+433 NGWNEYTFYVYANEN

-456 FGLGKDSDNK
+456 FGLGKDSDDKNK

-481 DDTTQTGDYVTD
+481 DDTTQTGNNVTD
-493 NRFKPTDNKLTDA
+493 NRFKPADNKLTDA

-529 SVDDKTP
+529 SAADKTP
-536 YVSSNF
+536 YVSSIF
-542 SERNRK
+542 SARNRK

-593 DGDKDTNSAVKAI
+593 DGDKDVNSAAKAI

-637 ASLQEQVVTFEI
+637 ASLQNQDVTFEI
-649 SLGSGGAFT
+649 FLGSGGAFT

-714 NYSDTKFFKD
+714 NYSDTKFFKE
-724 GGVNEKGEFQSTSF
+724 GGLNDKGEFQSTSF

-757 VDVNRDALLSN
+757 VDVNRENLLNN
-768 LATKLGVPVDTLKTA
+768 LATKLGITAEVLKAVPVDANDK
-783 PFECKEEDVETF
+783 PVETF
-795 GIYAGGDSYLFI
+795 GIYAGGDSYLLI

-840 VMVKVMGDSKASVY
+840 VMVKVINGQASVY

-863 TNVDSKFENIE
+863 TNVDSKFENIG

-900 TLGLYLGGKDVDIA
+900 TLGLYLGGQDKDVA

-929 YVKVDGAYEVYNK
+929 YVKKAANEYEVYNK

-951 YNYSGSAK
+951 YNYKDSAK

-989 ADEYEE
+989 ANEYEE

-1007 LAITPD
+1007 LATTPD
-1013 ENKPTSPKGW
+1013 EGKPTSPKGW

-1122 VDSTDW
+1122 VNSTEW

-1179 LIEKLDVKADDFDKL
+1179 LIEKLDVKADEFDKH
-1194 VDDFK
+1194 VNDFK
-1199 AEPANAGLTVNTV
+1199 AAHADLTVNTV

-1254 VIIAVAAF
+1254 VVIAVAAF

>member
-1 MYYNAICIF
+1 
-10 YFYRTQRAH
+10 
-19 STHYTGVEMNKLN
+19 MNKLN

-55 NKNDDNKGSTEDN
+55 NKKTDDNKTTDN

-96 FTGSPTSDTEG
+96 FTGSPTSDEG
-107 STLPKL
+107 SNLPKL

-123 ADYQNLGAWCTFSKF
+123 ADYANQGAWCTFSKF
-138 DANRLTDE
+138 DAKRLTDE

-186 QVDVRTANLDGGEKK
+186 QVDVRTANLNGGEKK

-212 SGSSIPATEGY
+212 SGSTIPASEGY

-289 AGENVKTITLSVP
+289 TENVKTITLSVP

-334 KVDAK
+334 EVDAK
-339 DGKITLVGEYKI
+339 DGKITLVNEYAV
-351 DADALKDH
+351 DAAAVEG
-359 DKDHGNVFAI
+359 HGSVFAI
-369 YNVAEARMGFYTTNP
+369 YNVDDARMGFYTTNP

-399 NTDYI
+399 NTKYVDG
-404 ESGSAYLALGK
+404 SGKAYLALGK

-421 NTVIEIGKDAAN
+421 NTVIEIEQKDSDN
-433 PGWKEHVFYVYANEN
+433 NGWNEYTFYVYANEN

-466 AKGYILVDDLKIEET
+466 AKGYILIDDLKIEET
-481 DDTTQTGDYVTD
+481 DDTTQTGANVTD

-529 SVDDKTP
+529 STDDKTP
-536 YVSSNF
+536 YESTAF
-542 SERNRK
+542 STNNRK

-593 DGDKDTNSAVKAI
+593 DGDKDTNSAAKAI

-637 ASLQEQVVTFEI
+637 ASLQEQAVTFEI

-757 VDVNRDALLSN
+757 VDVNRENLLNN
-768 LATKLGVPVDTLKTA
+768 LATKLGVSVDTLKKA

-795 GIYAGGDSYLFI
+795 GIYAGGNSYLLI

-854 LMTDNNIAE
+854 LMTDNNISE

-874 ASTASQTGGW
+874 ASTGVATGGW

-900 TLGLYLGGKDVDIA
+900 TLGLYLGGKDVDVD
-914 LTDANMVLADGLNGK
+914 LTDANMKEAAEGTTGKYTKVDGK
-929 YVKVDGAYEVYNK
+929 YVLYNK
-942 NTHKDATET
+942 NVHTGDEVKT
-951 YNYSGSAK
+951 YNYKDSAK

-972 ISESVYNAK
+972 ISESVYNKK

-1007 LAITPD
+1007 LATTPD

-1041 IYSTDYKAHSGESC
+1041 IYSTKYKAHSGESC
-1055 LIIPYLN
+1055 LIIPYLS

-1080 FYKISVWAKL
+1080 YYKISVWAKVNVP
-1090 SEGHTGKAYI
+1090 EGHTGKAYI

-1122 VDSTDW
+1122 VNSTDW

-1179 LIEKLDVKADDFDKL
+1179 LIEKLNVKTEEDFKKH

-1199 AEPANAGLTVNTV
+1199 AKPANAGLTVNTV

-1254 VIIAVAAF
+1254 VVIAVAAF

>member
-1 MYYNAICIF
+1 
-10 YFYRTQRAH
+10 
-19 STHYTGVEMNKLN
+19 MNKLN

-55 NKNDDNKGSTEDN
+55 NKKTDDNKTPDN

-96 FTGSPTSDTEG
+96 FTGSPTSDTED

-138 DANRLTDE
+138 DAKRLTGE

-174 EFSAAANTKYLL
+174 EFSVAANTKYLL
-186 QVDVRTANLDGGEKK
+186 QVDVRTANLNGGEKK

-223 ASFDAIT
+223 ASFDAVT

-289 AGENVKTITLSVP
+289 TENVKTITLSVP

-334 KVDAK
+334 EVDAK
-339 DGKITLVGEYKI
+339 DGKITLVNEYTV
-351 DADALKDH
+351 DAAAVKG
-359 DKDHGNVFAI
+359 HGSVFAI
-369 YNVAEARMGFYTTNP
+369 YNVADARMGFYTTNP

-421 NTVIEIGKDAAN
+421 NTIIPVGKDTEN

-493 NRFKPTDNKLTDA
+493 NRFKPEDNKLINA

-529 SVDDKTP
+529 STDDKTP
-536 YVSSNF
+536 YVSSIF
-542 SERNRK
+542 SARNRK
-548 FTSAKATIAKFQTKA
+548 FTSEKATLAKFQTKA

-575 WVRTV
+575 WVRTE
-580 DVPSTSGVVLTVY
+580 DVPSTSGVVLTIY
-593 DGDKDTNSAVKAI
+593 DGDKDKNSAVKAI

-637 ASLQEQVVTFEI
+637 ASLQNQDVTFEI

-757 VDVNRDALLSN
+757 VDVNRENLLNN
-768 LATKLGVPVDTLKTA
+768 LATKLGITAEVLKAVPVDADDK
-783 PFECKEEDVETF
+783 PVETF
-795 GIYAGGDSYLFI
+795 GIYAGGDSYLLI

-840 VMVKVMGDSKASVY
+840 VMVKVINGQASVY
-854 LMTDNNIAE
+854 LMTDNNISE

-900 TLGLYLGGKDVDIA
+900 TLGLYLGGQDKDIA
-914 LTDANMVLADGLNGK
+914 LTDANMMLADGLNGK
-929 YVKVDGAYEVYNK
+929 YVKKAANEYEVYNK

-951 YNYSGSAK
+951 YNYKDSAK

-1007 LAITPD
+1007 LATTPD

-1041 IYSTDYKAHSGESC
+1041 IYSTEYKAHSGESC

-1122 VDSTDW
+1122 VNSTDW

-1179 LIEKLDVKADDFDKL
+1179 LIEKLDVKADEFDKH
-1194 VDDFK
+1194 VNDFK
-1199 AEPANAGLTVNTV
+1199 AANAGLTVNTV

-1220 EETTPDKEPDKE
+1220 EETTPDKEPGKE
-1232 NNKDSGKNF
+1232 DNKNSGKNF

-1254 VIIAVAAF
+1254 VVIAVAAF

>member
-1 MYYNAICIF
+1 
-10 YFYRTQRAH
+10 
-19 STHYTGVEMNKLN
+19 MNKLN

-55 NKNDDNKGSTEDN
+55 NKKTDDNKTPDN

-138 DANRLTDE
+138 DAKRLTGE

-174 EFSAAANTKYLL
+174 EFSVAANTKYLL
-186 QVDVRTANLDGGEKK
+186 QVDVRTANLNGGEKK

-223 ASFDAIT
+223 ASFDAVT

-289 AGENVKTITLSVP
+289 TENVKTITLSVP

-334 KVDAK
+334 EVDAK
-339 DGKITLVGEYKI
+339 DGKITLVNEYKVA
-351 DADALKDH
+351 ADAVKG
-359 DKDHGNVFAI
+359 HGSVFAI
-369 YNVAEARMGFYTTNP
+369 YNVADARMGFYTTNP

-399 NTDYI
+399 NTKYV
-404 ESGSAYLALGK
+404 ENGKAYLALGK
-415 SKDLSD
+415 GKDLSD
-421 NTVIEIGKDAAN
+421 NTVIEIAQKDSEN
-433 PGWKEHVFYVYANEN
+433 NGWNEYTFYVYANEN

-493 NRFKPTDNKLTDA
+493 NRFKAADNKLTDA

-522 TGDGEEF
+522 TGNGEEF
-529 SVDDKTP
+529 SADDKTP
-536 YVSSNF
+536 YESIAF
-542 SERNRK
+542 STNNRK
-548 FTSAKATIAKFQTKA
+548 FTSTKATLAKFQTKA

-593 DGDKDTNSAVKAI
+593 DGDKDINSAAKAI

-637 ASLQEQVVTFEI
+637 ASLQKQAVTFEI

-757 VDVNRDALLSN
+757 VDVNRENLLNN
-768 LATKLGVPVDTLKTA
+768 LATKLGITAEVLKAVPVDAKDK
-783 PFECKEEDVETF
+783 PVETF
-795 GIYAGGDSYLFI
+795 GIYAGGDSYLLI

-854 LMTDNNIAE
+854 LMTDNNISE
-863 TNVDSKFENIE
+863 TNVDSKFENIG

-900 TLGLYLGGKDVDIA
+900 TLGLYLGGQDKDIA

-929 YVKVDGAYEVYNK
+929 YVKKAANEYEVYNK

-951 YNYSGSAK
+951 YNYKDSAK

-972 ISESVYNAK
+972 ISESVYDAK

-1007 LAITPD
+1007 LATTPD

-1122 VDSTDW
+1122 VNSTDW

-1179 LIEKLDVKADDFDKL
+1179 LIEKLDVKADDFDKH
-1194 VDDFK
+1194 VSDFK
-1199 AEPANAGLTVNTV
+1199 AANAGLTVNTV

-1254 VIIAVAAF
+1254 VVIAVAAF

>member
-1 MYYNAICIF
+1 
-10 YFYRTQRAH
+10 
-19 STHYTGVEMNKLN
+19 MNKLN

-55 NKNDDNKGSTEDN
+55 NKKTDDNKTTDN

-138 DANRLTDE
+138 DAKRLTGE

-174 EFSAAANTKYLL
+174 EFSVAANTKYLL
-186 QVDVRTANLDGGEKK
+186 QVDVRTANLDGGEKN

-223 ASFDAIT
+223 ASFDAVT

-289 AGENVKTITLSVP
+289 TENVKTITLSVP

-334 KVDAK
+334 EVDAK
-339 DGKITLVGEYKI
+339 DGKITLVNEYAV
-351 DADALKDH
+351 DAAAVEG
-359 DKDHGNVFAI
+359 HGSVFAI
-369 YNVAEARMGFYTTNP
+369 YNVADARMGFYTTNP

-421 NTVIEIGKDAAN
+421 NTIIPVGKDAVN
-433 PGWKEHVFYVYANEN
+433 PGWKEHTFYVYANEN

-456 FGLGKDSDNK
+456 FGLGKDSGDK
-466 AKGYILVDDLKIEET
+466 AKGYVLVDDLKIEET
-481 DDTTQTGDYVTD
+481 DDTTQTGDNVTD

-529 SVDDKTP
+529 SADDKTP
-536 YVSSNF
+536 YESTAF
-542 SERNRK
+542 STNNRK
-548 FTSAKATIAKFQTKA
+548 FTSAKATLAKFQTKA

-593 DGDKDTNSAVKAI
+593 DGDKDTNSAAKAI

-637 ASLQEQVVTFEI
+637 ASLQNQDVTFEI

-757 VDVNRDALLSN
+757 VDVNRENLLNN
-768 LATKLGVPVDTLKTA
+768 LATKLGVSVDTLKTA
-783 PFECKEEDVETF
+783 PFKCKEEDVETF
-795 GIYAGGDSYLFI
+795 GIYAGGDSYLLI
-807 NSADVEG
+807 NSANVEG

-854 LMTDNNIAE
+854 LMTDNNISE

-874 ASTASQTGGW
+874 VSTASQTGGW

-929 YVKVDGAYEVYNK
+929 YVKKAANEYEVYNK

-951 YNYSGSAK
+951 YNYKDSAK

-989 ADEYEE
+989 ANEYEE
-995 TKRVEMNLDSFG
+995 IKPVEMNLDSFG
-1007 LAITPD
+1007 LATTPD
-1013 ENKPTSPKGW
+1013 EGKPTSPKGW

-1122 VDSTDW
+1122 VNSTDW

-1179 LIEKLDVKADDFDKL
+1179 LIEKLDVNADNFDKH
-1194 VDDFK
+1194 VNDFK
-1199 AEPANAGLTVNTV
+1199 AAPEHAGLTVNTV

-1254 VIIAVAAF
+1254 VVIAVAAF

>member
-1 MYYNAICIF
+1 
-10 YFYRTQRAH
+10 
-19 STHYTGVEMNKLN
+19 MNKLN

-55 NKNDDNKGSTEDN
+55 NKKTDDNKTTDN

-138 DANRLTDE
+138 DAKRLTGE

-174 EFSAAANTKYLL
+174 EFSVAANTKYLL
-186 QVDVRTANLDGGEKK
+186 QVDVKTANLNGGEKK

-223 ASFDAIT
+223 ASFDAVT

-289 AGENVKTITLSVP
+289 TENVKTITLSVP

-314 PYLYNRVTT
+314 PYLYNRVPT

-334 KVDAK
+334 EVDAK
-339 DGKITLVGEYKI
+339 DGKITLVNEYTV
-351 DADALKDH
+351 DAAAV
-359 DKDHGNVFAI
+359 KDHGSVFAI
-369 YNVAEARMGFYTTNP
+369 YNVADARMGFYTTNP

-399 NTDYI
+399 NTKYV
-404 ESGSAYLALGK
+404 ENGKAYLALGK
-415 SKDLSD
+415 NKDLSD
-421 NTVIEIGKDAAN
+421 NTVIEIAQQDSEN
-433 PGWKEHVFYVYANEN
+433 NGWNEYTFYVYANEN

-456 FGLGKDSDNK
+456 FGLGKDSGDK

-493 NRFKPTDNKLTDA
+493 NRFKPADNKLTDA

-529 SVDDKTP
+529 SADDKTP
-536 YVSSNF
+536 YVSSIF
-542 SERNRK
+542 SARNRK
-548 FTSAKATIAKFQTKA
+548 FTSAKATLAKFQTKA

-593 DGDKDTNSAVKAI
+593 DGDKDTNSAAKAI

-637 ASLQEQVVTFEI
+637 ASLQNQDVTFEI

-757 VDVNRDALLSN
+757 VDVNRENLLNN
-768 LATKLGVPVDTLKTA
+768 LATKLGITAEVLKAVPVDANDK
-783 PFECKEEDVETF
+783 PVETF
-795 GIYAGGDSYLFI
+795 GIYAGGNSYLLI

-840 VMVKVMGDSKASVY
+840 VMVKVINGQASVY
-854 LMTDNNIAE
+854 LMTDNNISE

-874 ASTASQTGGW
+874 ASTGVMTGGW

-900 TLGLYLGGKDVDIA
+900 TLGLYLGGQDKDIA

-929 YVKVDGAYEVYNK
+929 YVKKAANEYEVYNK

-951 YNYSGSAK
+951 YNYKDSAK

-1007 LAITPD
+1007 LATTPD

-1122 VDSTDW
+1122 VNSTEW

-1145 KYGDNAKDLS
+1145 KYGENAKDLS

-1179 LIEKLDVKADDFDKL
+1179 LIEKLDVKADEFDKH
-1194 VDDFK
+1194 VNDFK
-1199 AEPANAGLTVNTV
+1199 AANTGLTVNTV

-1254 VIIAVAAF
+1254 VVIAVAAF